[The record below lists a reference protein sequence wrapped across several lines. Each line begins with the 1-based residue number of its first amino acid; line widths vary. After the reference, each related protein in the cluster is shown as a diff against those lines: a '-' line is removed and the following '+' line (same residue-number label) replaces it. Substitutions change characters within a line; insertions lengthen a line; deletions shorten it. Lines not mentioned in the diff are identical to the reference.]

1 MPQFSLPTVNIR
13 PFEAPDYTQNLRS
26 LSLLYSALARGQ
38 RGGGA
43 GGGRGAGKVYHI
55 YRGLDEQG
63 NPIYEPVY
71 GGTEKLATRNFEAMT
86 NDRAKFA
93 LSNDPAVSKK
103 LANLPELSTEGQA
116 EVLESIRKEDIPRL
130 EKTLK
135 IPAAAL
141 IREGLAEHEAA
152 RRQQL
157 RAIEDNDW
165 SSLFSRVKEGIST
178 FGDNLD
184 MLGASAEE
192 KKLIA
197 KRGEERRQQA
207 IAANPYWQEQER
219 LRAEGRLGTLTNVV
233 TNPLDTMADTIG
245 DLGAGLAGAV
255 VGAKAGSALGSALG
269 LPGALGGAV
278 GGAVLGGLAGVPFGV
293 GSYTRRVVND
303 PNLSDQQQ
311 TQAIEAGSASAGLT
325 GFAANALPGGVFA
338 RSALAPI
345 SRGATALAQR
355 GIGGGA
361 MQRLANTGTDAAS
374 QGLLARSVRALPAS
388 MLEGAMMNAGQQFGE
403 NVVFNQTTGLDTPL
417 SEYVMDAALAGA
429 VTGVP
434 FAPFNAAPAK
444 ARRPVERTTDTTQP
458 PADAA
463 DSVASPVEP
472 IGPSG
477 SDAAV
482 VSNAAEAA
490 NASAAQTAGSSAFKP
505 YTGRNKRYIG
515 ISDDVASMLR
525 AMFTDKSAPADN
537 FATVHPNDK
546 ADVKASAKFRNDL
559 YIGDY
564 INGLLKFTGM
574 SVEQLRAEV
583 NSRVSMPGF
592 NNVFKSRRE
601 RQIVQEVAK
610 RLNDETYLNDLF
622 NDRLI
627 TPDHVAAEPPYAT
640 GQPAPAKVRQTEA
653 EPVAEPVAETVQQP
667 VAEPVQQQPVA
678 EPVQQPVA
686 EPVQQQPVAET
697 VQQKPVNEPVQQQPV
712 AELVQQQPVA
722 EPVQQPV
729 VEPARQTL
737 KDFLPNA
744 DIKAI
749 QDYVGRFGNS
759 LTEPERVQVWARI
772 DELNPANYA
781 ELSPWFE
788 QQLGPN
794 TLRDSAAK
802 LAAELSQEDT
812 TNGAKPTRPGKR
824 GSRSKQAAVVGN
836 DGQNATNRPVA
847 ESVAAA
853 VAREPG
859 AAPDAGTVA
868 PAALA
873 QAVDGGS
880 PVAKRG
886 NDGTPAQ
893 VAGTVAPDAGVVV
906 RKRARKAAPADG
918 ERSVGDAAAQPA
930 TTGESAG
937 SPRTARSAGKSDGG
951 DAANTGSNKRSRAA
965 VPGRDRVNPYGK
977 LDFSR
982 VDLNATSSAALFDD
996 LMLGKALRDSLDDA
1010 EKIVAISTASALHPH
1025 GNRYSTGLSALGW
1038 YARQRG
1044 GESPVINA
1052 DLDAVLGTIETPPV
1066 PDYFT
1071 QASKALTTQTSKEAR
1086 DALQPLI
1093 EQHPKEAAQAG
1104 ILEAMQRAEKA
1115 QAVAAK
1121 EAANLEALEADPV
1134 SLGDITD
1141 FIREIPEQVMR
1152 DAFNSPKLD
1161 INMGYGKVLRL
1172 LTKEANPRLKL
1183 TDKEVQALNYLRENT
1198 DLPSIDTQDFA
1209 DIQSN
1214 WKSMANDLGFNVN
1227 KTDSS
1232 LTTAEAVKK
1241 VTKRARKC

>member
-13 PFEAPDYTQNLRS
+13 PFEAPDYTKDLRS
-26 LSLLYSALARGQ
+26 LSMLYAAMARGQ

-43 GGGRGAGKVYHI
+43 GGGRGDGKVYYI

-219 LRAEGRLGTLTNVV
+219 LRAEGRLGTLTHVV

-255 VGAKAGSALGSALG
+255 VGAKTGSALGAALG

-278 GGAVLGGLAGVPFGV
+278 GGAVLGGLAGVPTGV

-311 TQAIEAGSASAGLT
+311 TQAIEAGSAGAGLT

-345 SRGATALAQR
+345 SRGAAALAQR

-361 MQRLANTGTDAAS
+361 MQRLANAGTDAAS

-403 NVVFNQTTGLDTPL
+403 NVVFNQNTGLAAPL
-417 SEYVMDAALAGA
+417 SENVLDAALAGA

-434 FAPFNAAPAK
+434 FAPFNAAPATS
-444 ARRPVERTTDTTQP
+444 RRPVERTTDTTQP
-458 PADAA
+458 PADAT
-463 DSVASPVEP
+463 DSTASPVEP

-477 SDAAV
+477 SDGTD
-482 VSNAAEAA
+482 VSNAAEAV
-490 NASAAQTAGSSAFKP
+490 SAAKTPGSSTFKP
-505 YTGRNKRYIG
+505 YEGRNKRYIG
-515 ISDDVASMLR
+515 ISDDAANMLR
-525 AMFTDKSAPADN
+525 ALFTDKRATDN
-537 FATVHPNDK
+537 FITTRPQDS
-546 ADVKASAKFRNDL
+546 ADVKANAKLLNDI
-559 YIGDY
+559 YIGEY
-564 INGLLKFTGM
+564 LSGMLKFTGM

-583 NSRVSMPGF
+583 NSRISMPGF
-592 NNVFKSRRE
+592 NNIFKSRRE

-610 RLNDETYLNDLF
+610 RLNDETYLSDLF

-627 TPDHVAAEPPYAT
+627 TPEHVAAEPPNAT

-653 EPVAEPVAETVQQP
+653 EPVQQPVAEPVTEPVQQQPVAESVQQP
-667 VAEPVQQQPVA
+667 VAEPVQQQ
-678 EPVQQPVA
+678 
-686 EPVQQQPVAET
+686 
-697 VQQKPVNEPVQQQPV
+697 
-712 AELVQQQPVA
+712 QQQPVA
-722 EPVQQPV
+722 EP
-729 VEPARQTL
+729 ARQAL

-836 DGQNATNRPVA
+836 DGQDATNRPVA

-853 VAREPG
+853 VTGEPG

-880 PVAKRG
+880 QVTRRG
-886 NDGTPAQ
+886 NDGAPAQ

-906 RKRARKAAPADG
+906 RKRTRKATPADG

-930 TTGESAG
+930 TTGESTG
-937 SPRTARSAGKSDGG
+937 SSRTARSAGKSDGR
-951 DAANTGSNKRSRAA
+951 DAANTGGNKRSRAETSS
-965 VPGRDRVNPYGK
+965 RNRVNPYGK

-996 LMLGKALRDSLDDA
+996 MMLGRALQDSLDDA
-1010 EKIVAISTASALHPH
+1010 EKVFAISTASAALHPH
-1025 GNRYSTGLSALGW
+1025 GNRHSTGLSALGW

-1093 EQHPKEAAQAG
+1093 EQYPKEAAQAG
-1104 ILEAMQRAEKA
+1104 ILDALQRAEKA

-1121 EAANLEALEADPV
+1121 EAANLEALESEPV

-1141 FIREIPEQVMR
+1141 FIRDISEQVMR

-1183 TDKEVQALNYLRENT
+1183 TDKEVQALNYLRKNA
-1198 DLPSIDTQDFA
+1198 DLPSIDTRDFA

-1214 WKSMANDLGFNVN
+1214 WKSMAHDLGFNVN

>member
-13 PFEAPDYTQNLRS
+13 PFEAPDYTKDLRS
-26 LSLLYSALARGQ
+26 LSMLYAAMARGQ

-93 LSNDPAVSKK
+93 LSNDPVVSKK

-165 SSLFSRVKEGIST
+165 GSLFSRVKEGIST

-219 LRAEGRLGTLTNVV
+219 LRAEGRLGTLTHVV

-255 VGAKAGSALGSALG
+255 VGAKTGSALGAALG

-278 GGAVLGGLAGVPFGV
+278 GGAVLGGLAGVPSGV

-303 PNLSDQQQ
+303 QNLSDQQQ

-345 SRGATALAQR
+345 SRGAAALAQR
-355 GIGGGA
+355 SIGGGT
-361 MQRLANTGTDAAS
+361 MQRLANAGTDAAS

-403 NVVFNQTTGLDTPL
+403 NVVFNQNTGLAAPL
-417 SEYVMDAALAGA
+417 SENVLDAALAGA

-434 FAPFNAAPAK
+434 FAPFNAAPATS
-444 ARRPVERTTDTTQP
+444 RRPAERTTDTTQP
-458 PADAA
+458 PADAT
-463 DSVASPVEP
+463 DSTASPVEP

-477 SDAAV
+477 SDGTG
-482 VSNAAEAA
+482 VSTAAEAV
-490 NASAAQTAGSSAFKP
+490 SAAKTTGSSTFKP
-505 YTGRNKRYIG
+505 YEGRNKRYIG
-515 ISDDVASMLR
+515 ISDDAANMLR
-525 AMFTDKSAPADN
+525 AMFTDKRATDN
-537 FATVHPNDK
+537 FITTRPQDN
-546 ADVKASAKFRNDL
+546 ADVKANAKLLNDI
-559 YIGDY
+559 YIGEY
-564 INGLLKFTGM
+564 LSGMLKFTGM

-583 NSRVSMPGF
+583 NSRISMPGF
-592 NNVFKSRRE
+592 NNIFKSRRE

-627 TPDHVAAEPPYAT
+627 TPEHVAAEPPSRVT
-640 GQPAPAKVRQTEA
+640 QSVPPKVRQTEA
-653 EPVAEPVAETVQQP
+653 EPVAETVQQPVAETVQQP

-678 EPVQQPVA
+678 EPVQQ
-686 EPVQQQPVAET
+686 QQPVAET
-697 VQQKPVNEPVQQQPV
+697 VQQPVG
-712 AELVQQQPVA
+712 
-722 EPVQQPV
+722 
-729 VEPARQTL
+729 
-737 KDFLPNA
+737 DFLPNA

-836 DGQNATNRPVA
+836 DGQDATNRPVA

-853 VAREPG
+853 VAGEPG
-859 AAPDAGTVA
+859 TAPDAGTAASAA
-868 PAALA
+868 PA
-873 QAVDGGS
+873 QAVAGGS
-880 PVAKRG
+880 QVTRRG
-886 NDGTPAQ
+886 NDGAPAQ

-906 RKRARKAAPADG
+906 RKRTRKAAPADG
-918 ERSVGDAAAQPA
+918 ERSAGDAAAQPA
-930 TTGESAG
+930 TTGESTG
-937 SPRTARSAGKSDGG
+937 SSRTARSAGKSDGR
-951 DAANTGSNKRSRAA
+951 DAANTGGNKRSRAETSS
-965 VPGRDRVNPYGK
+965 RNRVNPYGK

-996 LMLGKALRDSLDDA
+996 LMLGRALQDSLDDA
-1010 EKIVAISTASALHPH
+1010 EKIFAISTASAALHPH
-1025 GNRYSTGLSALGW
+1025 GNRHSTGLSALGW

-1071 QASKALTTQTSKEAR
+1071 QASKALNASTTKEAR

-1093 EQHPKEAAQAG
+1093 EQYPKEAAQAG
-1104 ILEAMQRAEKA
+1104 ILDAMQRAEKA

-1121 EAANLEALEADPV
+1121 EAANLEALESEPV

-1141 FIREIPEQVMR
+1141 FIRDIPEQVMR

-1183 TDKEVQALNYLRENT
+1183 TDKEVQALNYLRKNT

-1214 WKSMANDLGFNVN
+1214 WKSMAHDLGFNVN

>member
-219 LRAEGRLGTLTNVV
+219 LRAEGRLGTLTHVV

-255 VGAKAGSALGSALG
+255 VGAKTGSALGSALG

-345 SRGATALAQR
+345 SRGAAALAQR

-361 MQRLANTGTDAAS
+361 MQRLANAGTDAAS

-403 NVVFNQTTGLDTPL
+403 NVVFNQNTGLDTPL

-444 ARRPVERTTDTTQP
+444 ARRSVERTTDTTQP

-477 SDAAV
+477 SDGAV

-546 ADVKASAKFRNDL
+546 ADAKASAKFRNDL

-574 SVEQLRAEV
+574 SVEQLRTEV
-583 NSRVSMPGF
+583 NSRISMPGF
-592 NNVFKSRRE
+592 NNIFKSRRE

-610 RLNDETYLNDLF
+610 RLNDETYLSDLF

-627 TPDHVAAEPPYAT
+627 TPDHVAAEPPNAT

-678 EPVQQPVA
+678 EP
-686 EPVQQQPVAET
+686 
-697 VQQKPVNEPVQQQPV
+697 
-712 AELVQQQPVA
+712 
-722 EPVQQPV
+722 
-729 VEPARQTL
+729 ARQVL

-893 VAGTVAPDAGVVV
+893 VAGTVAPDAGVII

-937 SPRTARSAGKSDGG
+937 SPRTARSTGKSDGR
-951 DAANTGSNKRSRAA
+951 DAANTGSNKRSRVEA
-965 VPGRDRVNPYGK
+965 PGRDRVSPYGK
-977 LDFSR
+977 KDFSR
-982 VDLNATSSAALFDD
+982 EELNATSSAALFDD

-1025 GNRYSTGLSALGW
+1025 GNRHSTGLSALGW

-1198 DLPSIDTQDFA
+1198 DLPSIDTRDFA

-1214 WKSMANDLGFNVN
+1214 WKSMAYDLGFNVN

>member
-13 PFEAPDYTQNLRS
+13 PFEAPDYTKDLRS
-26 LSLLYSALARGQ
+26 LSMLYAAMARGQ

-93 LSNDPAVSKK
+93 LSNDPVVSKK
-103 LANLPELSTEGQA
+103 LANLSELSTEGQA

-165 SSLFSRVKEGIST
+165 GSLFSRVKEGIST

-219 LRAEGRLGTLTNVV
+219 LRAEGRLGTLTHVV

-255 VGAKAGSALGSALG
+255 VGAKTGSALGAALG

-278 GGAVLGGLAGVPFGV
+278 GGAVLGGLAGVPTGV

-311 TQAIEAGSASAGLT
+311 TQAIEAGSAGAGLT

-345 SRGATALAQR
+345 SRGAAALAQR

-361 MQRLANTGTDAAS
+361 MQRLANAGTDAAS

-403 NVVFNQTTGLDTPL
+403 NVVFNQNTGLAAPL
-417 SEYVMDAALAGA
+417 SENVLDAALAGA

-434 FAPFNAAPAK
+434 FAPFNAAPATS
-444 ARRPVERTTDTTQP
+444 RRPVERTTATTQP

-463 DSVASPVEP
+463 DSAASPVEP

-477 SDAAV
+477 SDGAV
-482 VSNAAEAA
+482 VSNAAEATDVTA
-490 NASAAQTAGSSAFKP
+490 VKTAGSSGFKP
-505 YTGRNKRYIG
+505 YTGRNKRYTG

-525 AMFTDKSAPADN
+525 AMFTDTRAAADN

-546 ADVKASAKFRNDL
+546 ADAKASAKFRNDL

-564 INGLLKFTGM
+564 INGLLKSTGM

-601 RQIVQEVAK
+601 RQIVQEVAR
-610 RLNDETYLNDLF
+610 RLNDETYLSDLF

-627 TPDHVAAEPPYAT
+627 TPEHVAAEPPNAT

-653 EPVAEPVAETVQQP
+653 EPVAEPVQ
-667 VAEPVQQQPVA
+667 QQQPVA
-678 EPVQQPVA
+678 EP
-686 EPVQQQPVAET
+686 
-697 VQQKPVNEPVQQQPV
+697 
-712 AELVQQQPVA
+712 
-722 EPVQQPV
+722 
-729 VEPARQTL
+729 ARQAL

-772 DELNPANYA
+772 DELNPDNYA

-788 QQLGPN
+788 QQLGAN

-824 GSRSKQAAVVGN
+824 GSRSKQATVVGN
-836 DGQNATNRPVA
+836 DGQDATNRPVA

-853 VAREPG
+853 VAGEPG
-859 AAPDAGTVA
+859 TAPDAGTA
-868 PAALA
+868 TAATPA
-873 QAVDGGS
+873 QAVAGGS
-880 PVAKRG
+880 QVTRRG
-886 NDGTPAQ
+886 NDGAPAP
-893 VAGTVAPDAGVVV
+893 VAGTVAPDAGVAV
-906 RKRARKAAPADG
+906 RTRSRSATPADG
-918 ERSVGDAAAQPA
+918 ERGAGDATAQPA
-930 TTGESAG
+930 TASESTGSR
-937 SPRTARSAGKSDGG
+937 RTARSAGKSDGG
-951 DAANTGSNKRSRAA
+951 DAANAGRNKRTGAEA
-965 VPGRDRVNPYGK
+965 PGRDRVSPYGK
-977 LDFSR
+977 KDFSR
-982 VDLNATSSAALFDD
+982 AELNAASSAALFDD
-996 LMLGKALRDSLDDA
+996 LMLGKALRDSLGDA
-1010 EKIVAISTASALHPH
+1010 EKLVAISTASALHPH
-1025 GNRYSTGLSALGW
+1025 GNRHSTGLSALGW

-1071 QASKALTTQTSKEAR
+1071 QASKALTSPTTKEAR
-1086 DALQPLI
+1086 NALQPLV
-1093 EQHPKEAAQAG
+1093 EQHPKEAAQTG
-1104 ILEAMQRAEKA
+1104 ILDAVQRAEKA
-1115 QAVAAK
+1115 QAVAAR
-1121 EAANLEALEADPV
+1121 EAANLEALESEPV

-1141 FIREIPEQVMR
+1141 FIRDIPEQVMR

-1183 TDKEVQALNYLRENT
+1183 TDKEVQALNHLRKNA

-1214 WKSMANDLGFNVN
+1214 WKSMAHDLGFAVN

>member
-13 PFEAPDYTQNLRS
+13 PFEAPDYTKDLRS
-26 LSLLYSALARGQ
+26 LSMLYAAMARGQ

-93 LSNDPAVSKK
+93 LSNDPVVSKK

-165 SSLFSRVKEGIST
+165 GSLFSRVKEGIST

-219 LRAEGRLGTLTNVV
+219 LRAEGRLGTLTHVV

-255 VGAKAGSALGSALG
+255 VGAKTGSALGAALG

-278 GGAVLGGLAGVPFGV
+278 GGAVLGGLAGVPSGV

-303 PNLSDQQQ
+303 QNLSDQQQ

-338 RSALAPI
+338 RGVLAPVA
-345 SRGATALAQR
+345 RGATALAQR
-355 GIGGGA
+355 GIGGGV
-361 MQRLANTGTDAAS
+361 MQRLANAGAADAAS

-403 NVVFNQTTGLDTPL
+403 NVVFNQNTDLDAPL
-417 SEYVMDAALAGA
+417 SENVLDAALAGA

-434 FAPFNAAPAK
+434 FAPFNAAPATS
-444 ARRPVERTTDTTQP
+444 RRPVERTTTTTQP
-458 PADAA
+458 PAEAA
-463 DSVASPVEP
+463 DSAASPVEP

-477 SDAAV
+477 SDGTG

-490 NASAAQTAGSSAFKP
+490 DASAVKTADASTFKP
-505 YTGRNKRYIG
+505 YEGRNKRYTG

-525 AMFTDKSAPADN
+525 AMFTDKRAAADN

-546 ADVKASAKFRNDL
+546 ADTKANAKFRNDL

-564 INGLLKFTGM
+564 INGLLKSTGM

-592 NNVFKSRRE
+592 NNIFKSRRE

-610 RLNDETYLNDLF
+610 RLNDETYLSDLF

-627 TPDHVAAEPPYAT
+627 TPEHVAAEPPNAT
-640 GQPAPAKVRQTEA
+640 GQPIPTKVRQTEA
-653 EPVAEPVAETVQQP
+653 EPVAEPVTEP
-667 VAEPVQQQPVA
+667 VAESVA
-678 EPVQQPVA
+678 EPVQQPVT
-686 EPVQQQPVAET
+686 ESV
-697 VQQKPVNEPVQQQPV
+697 
-712 AELVQQQPVA
+712 QQPVA
-722 EPVQQPV
+722 EP
-729 VEPARQTL
+729 ARQAL

-744 DIKAI
+744 DINAI
-749 QDYVGRFGNS
+749 QDYVGRFGNN

-794 TLRDSAAK
+794 TLRDSAAS

-836 DGQNATNRPVA
+836 DGQDATNRPVA
-847 ESVAAA
+847 ESAAPVVAG
-853 VAREPG
+853 EPG
-859 AAPDAGTVA
+859 TAPDAGTSTT
-868 PAALA
+868 AALA

-880 PVAKRG
+880 AVTKRG
-886 NDGTPAQ
+886 DAGAPAQ
-893 VAGTVAPDAGVVV
+893 TAGTTAPDAGVIV

-918 ERSVGDAAAQPA
+918 ERSAGDAAAQPA
-930 TTGESAG
+930 TASESTG

-951 DAANTGSNKRSRAA
+951 DAANTGSNKRSRTETPA
-965 VPGRDRVNPYGK
+965 RDRVNPYGK

-996 LMLGKALRDSLDDA
+996 LMLGRALQDSLDDA
-1010 EKIVAISTASALHPH
+1010 EKIFAISTASAALHPH
-1025 GNRYSTGLSALGW
+1025 GNRHSTGLSALGW

-1044 GESPVINA
+1044 GEFPVINA

-1071 QASKALTTQTSKEAR
+1071 QASKALTAPTTKEAR
-1086 DALQPLI
+1086 NALQPLI
-1093 EQHPKEAAQAG
+1093 EQYPKEAAQAG
-1104 ILEAMQRAEKA
+1104 ILDAMQRAEKA

-1121 EAANLEALEADPV
+1121 EAANLEALESEPV

-1183 TDKEVQALNYLRENT
+1183 TDKEVQALNYLRKNA
-1198 DLPSIDTQDFA
+1198 DLPSIDTRDFA

-1214 WKSMANDLGFNVN
+1214 WKSMAHDLGFNVN

>member
-1 MPQFSLPTVNIR
+1 MSQFSLPTVNIR
-13 PFEAPDYTQNLRS
+13 PFEAPDYTKDLRS
-26 LSLLYSALARGQ
+26 LSMLYAAMARGQ

-219 LRAEGRLGTLTNVV
+219 LRAEGRLGTLTHVV

-255 VGAKAGSALGSALG
+255 VGAKTGSALGAALG

-293 GSYTRRVVND
+293 GNYTRRVVND
-303 PNLSDQQQ
+303 QNLSDQQQ

-345 SRGATALAQR
+345 SRGAAALAQR

-361 MQRLANTGTDAAS
+361 MQRLANAGTDAAS

-403 NVVFNQTTGLDTPL
+403 NVVFNQNTGLDTPL
-417 SEYVMDAALAGA
+417 SEYVLDAALTGA

-434 FAPFNAAPAK
+434 FAPFNAAPAT
-444 ARRPVERTTDTTQP
+444 ARRSVERTTDTTQP

-477 SDAAV
+477 SDGSV

-546 ADVKASAKFRNDL
+546 ADAKASAKFRNDL

-574 SVEQLRAEV
+574 SVEQLRTEV
-583 NSRVSMPGF
+583 NSRISLPGF
-592 NNVFKSRRE
+592 NNIFKSRRE

-610 RLNDETYLNDLF
+610 RLNDETYLSDLF

-627 TPDHVAAEPPYAT
+627 TPDHVAAEPPNAT

-667 VAEPVQQQPVA
+667 VAEPVQQPVA

-686 EPVQQQPVAET
+686 EPVQQQ
-697 VQQKPVNEPVQQQPV
+697 
-712 AELVQQQPVA
+712 QPVA

-729 VEPARQTL
+729 AETVQQQPAAEPVQQPVAEPAHQTL

-836 DGQNATNRPVA
+836 DGQDATNRPVA

-965 VPGRDRVNPYGK
+965 APARDRVNPYGK

-996 LMLGKALRDSLDDA
+996 LMLGKALLDSLGDA
-1010 EKIVAISTASALHPH
+1010 EKLYAISNAAPIHRH
-1025 GNRYSTGLSALGW
+1025 GDRHSTGTSTLGW

-1044 GESPVINA
+1044 GESPYIND

-1071 QASKALTTQTSKEAR
+1071 QASKALNASTTKEAR

-1093 EQHPKEAAQAG
+1093 EQYPKEAAQAG
-1104 ILEAMQRAEKA
+1104 ILDAMQRAEKA

-1183 TDKEVQALNYLRENT
+1183 TDKEVQALNYLRKNA
-1198 DLPSIDTQDFA
+1198 DLPSIDTRDFA

-1214 WKSMANDLGFNVN
+1214 WKSMAHDLGFNVN

>member
-219 LRAEGRLGTLTNVV
+219 LRAEGRLGTLTHVV

-255 VGAKAGSALGSALG
+255 VGAKTGSALGSALG

-293 GSYTRRVVND
+293 GNYTRRVVND
-303 PNLSDQQQ
+303 QNLSDQQQ

-345 SRGATALAQR
+345 SRGAAALAQR

-361 MQRLANTGTDAAS
+361 MQRLANAGTDAAS

-403 NVVFNQTTGLDTPL
+403 NMVFNQTTGLDTPL

-444 ARRPVERTTDTTQP
+444 ARRSVERTTDTTQP

-546 ADVKASAKFRNDL
+546 ADAKASAKFRNDL

-574 SVEQLRAEV
+574 SVEQLRTEV
-583 NSRVSMPGF
+583 NSRISMPGF
-592 NNVFKSRRE
+592 NNIFKSRRE

-610 RLNDETYLNDLF
+610 RLNDETYLSDLF

-627 TPDHVAAEPPYAT
+627 TPDHVAAEPPNAT

-678 EPVQQPVA
+678 EP
-686 EPVQQQPVAET
+686 
-697 VQQKPVNEPVQQQPV
+697 
-712 AELVQQQPVA
+712 
-722 EPVQQPV
+722 
-729 VEPARQTL
+729 ARQVL

-893 VAGTVAPDAGVVV
+893 VAGTVAPDAGVIV

-951 DAANTGSNKRSRAA
+951 DAANTGSNKRSRVEA
-965 VPGRDRVNPYGK
+965 PGRDRVSPYGK
-977 LDFSR
+977 KDFSR
-982 VDLNATSSAALFDD
+982 EELNATSSAALFDD

-1025 GNRYSTGLSALGW
+1025 GNRHSTGLSALGW

-1121 EAANLEALEADPV
+1121 ETANLEALEADPV

-1198 DLPSIDTQDFA
+1198 DLPSIDTRDFA

-1214 WKSMANDLGFNVN
+1214 WKSMAYDLGFNVN

>member
-1 MPQFSLPTVNIR
+1 M
-13 PFEAPDYTQNLRS
+13 
-26 LSLLYSALARGQ
+26 LYAAMARGQ

-93 LSNDPAVSKK
+93 LSNDPVVSKK

-130 EKTLK
+130 EKTFK

-165 SSLFSRVKEGIST
+165 GSLFSRVKEGIST

-219 LRAEGRLGTLTNVV
+219 LRAEGRLGTLTHVV

-255 VGAKAGSALGSALG
+255 VGAKTGSALGAALG

-278 GGAVLGGLAGVPFGV
+278 GGAVLGGLAGVPTGV

-311 TQAIEAGSASAGLT
+311 TQAIEAGSAGAGLT

-345 SRGATALAQR
+345 SRGAAALAQR

-361 MQRLANTGTDAAS
+361 MQRLANAGTDAAS

-403 NVVFNQTTGLDTPL
+403 NVVFNQNTGLAAPL
-417 SEYVMDAALAGA
+417 SENVLDAALAGA

-434 FAPFNAAPAK
+434 FAPFNAAPATS
-444 ARRPVERTTDTTQP
+444 RRPVERTTDTTQP

-477 SDAAV
+477 SDGSV

-546 ADVKASAKFRNDL
+546 ADAKANAKFRNDL

-564 INGLLKFTGM
+564 INGLVKFTGM
-574 SVEQLRAEV
+574 SVEQLRTEV
-583 NSRVSMPGF
+583 NSRISLPGF
-592 NNVFKSRRE
+592 NNIFKSRRE

-610 RLNDETYLNDLF
+610 RLNDETYLSDLF

-627 TPDHVAAEPPYAT
+627 TPDHVAAEPPNAT

-653 EPVAEPVAETVQQP
+653 EPVAEPVAETVAES
-667 VAEPVQQQPVA
+667 VAEPMQQQPVA

-686 EPVQQQPVAET
+686 EPVQQP
-697 VQQKPVNEPVQQQPV
+697 QQQP
-712 AELVQQQPVA
+712 PVA

-729 VEPARQTL
+729 AEPARQTL

-836 DGQNATNRPVA
+836 DGQDATNRPVA
-847 ESVAAA
+847 ESATPVVAG
-853 VAREPG
+853 EPG
-859 AAPDAGTVA
+859 TAPDAGTA
-868 PAALA
+868 TAAALA

-880 PVAKRG
+880 AVAKRG
-886 NDGTPAQ
+886 DAGAPAQ
-893 VAGTVAPDAGVVV
+893 TAGTTAPDAGVIV
-906 RKRARKAAPADG
+906 RKRARKATPADG
-918 ERSVGDAAAQPA
+918 ERSAGDAAAQPA
-930 TTGESAG
+930 TTGKSTG
-937 SPRTARSAGKSDGG
+937 SRRTARSAGKSDGG
-951 DAANTGSNKRSRAA
+951 DAANTGSNKRSRTEAP
-965 VPGRDRVNPYGK
+965 VRGRVNPYGK

-996 LMLGKALRDSLDDA
+996 LMLGKALLDSLDDA
-1010 EKIVAISTASALHPH
+1010 EKFFAISKAAPIHRH
-1025 GNRYSTGLSALGW
+1025 GDRHSTGTSTLGW

-1044 GESPVINA
+1044 GESPYIND

-1071 QASKALTTQTSKEAR
+1071 QASKALTSPTTKEAR

-1093 EQHPKEAAQAG
+1093 EQYPKEAAQAG
-1104 ILEAMQRAEKA
+1104 ILDAMQRAEKA

-1183 TDKEVQALNYLRENT
+1183 TDKEVQALNYLRKNT

-1214 WKSMANDLGFNVN
+1214 WKSMAHDLGFSVN

>member
-38 RGGGA
+38 RGGGGA

-197 KRGEERRQQA
+197 KRSEERRQQA

-219 LRAEGRLGTLTNVV
+219 LRAEGRLGTLTHVV

-255 VGAKAGSALGSALG
+255 VGAKTGSALGSALG

-325 GFAANALPGGVFA
+325 GFAANALPGGAFA

-345 SRGATALAQR
+345 SRGAAALAQR

-361 MQRLANTGTDAAS
+361 MQRLANAGTDAAS

-403 NVVFNQTTGLDTPL
+403 NVVFNQNTGLDTPL

-477 SDAAV
+477 SDGAV

-546 ADVKASAKFRNDL
+546 ADAKASAKFRNDL

-583 NSRVSMPGF
+583 NSRISMPGF
-592 NNVFKSRRE
+592 NNIFKSRRE

-610 RLNDETYLNDLF
+610 RLNDETYLSDLF

-627 TPDHVAAEPPYAT
+627 TPDHVAAEPPNAT
-640 GQPAPAKVRQTEA
+640 GQPTPAKVRQTEA

-678 EPVQQPVA
+678 EPVQQPV
-686 EPVQQQPVAET
+686 
-697 VQQKPVNEPVQQQPV
+697 
-712 AELVQQQPVA
+712 
-722 EPVQQPV
+722 
-729 VEPARQTL
+729 VEPARQAL

-847 ESVAAA
+847 ESAAPA

-893 VAGTVAPDAGVVV
+893 VAGTIAPDAGVVV

-965 VPGRDRVNPYGK
+965 APGRDRVSPYGK

-982 VDLNATSSAALFDD
+982 AELNATSSAALFDD

-1093 EQHPKEAAQAG
+1093 EQYPKEAAQAG
-1104 ILEAMQRAEKA
+1104 ILDAMQRAEKA

-1198 DLPSIDTQDFA
+1198 DLPSIDTRDFA

>member
-219 LRAEGRLGTLTNVV
+219 LRAEGRLGTLTHVV

-255 VGAKAGSALGSALG
+255 VGAKTGSALGSALG

-345 SRGATALAQR
+345 SRGAAALAQR

-361 MQRLANTGTDAAS
+361 MQRLANAGTDAAS

-403 NVVFNQTTGLDTPL
+403 NMVFNQTTGLDTPL
-417 SEYVMDAALAGA
+417 SENVLDAALAGA

-444 ARRPVERTTDTTQP
+444 ARRSVERTTDTTQP

-477 SDAAV
+477 SDGAV

-546 ADVKASAKFRNDL
+546 ADAKASAKFRNDL

-574 SVEQLRAEV
+574 SVEQLRTEV
-583 NSRVSMPGF
+583 NSRISMPGF
-592 NNVFKSRRE
+592 NNIFKSRRE

-610 RLNDETYLNDLF
+610 RLNDETYLSDLF

-627 TPDHVAAEPPYAT
+627 TPDHVAAEPPNAT

-678 EPVQQPVA
+678 EP
-686 EPVQQQPVAET
+686 
-697 VQQKPVNEPVQQQPV
+697 
-712 AELVQQQPVA
+712 
-722 EPVQQPV
+722 
-729 VEPARQTL
+729 ARQVL

-893 VAGTVAPDAGVVV
+893 VAGTVAPDAGVII

-937 SPRTARSAGKSDGG
+937 SPRTARSTGKSDGR
-951 DAANTGSNKRSRAA
+951 DAANTGSNKRSRVEA
-965 VPGRDRVNPYGK
+965 PGRDRVSPYGK
-977 LDFSR
+977 KDFSR
-982 VDLNATSSAALFDD
+982 EELNATSSAALFDD

-1025 GNRYSTGLSALGW
+1025 GNRHSTGLSALGW

-1198 DLPSIDTQDFA
+1198 DLPSIDTRDFA

-1214 WKSMANDLGFNVN
+1214 WKSMAYDLGFNVN

>member
-197 KRGEERRQQA
+197 KRSEERRQQA

-219 LRAEGRLGTLTNVV
+219 LRAEGRLGTFTHVV

-255 VGAKAGSALGSALG
+255 VGAKTGSALGSALG

-345 SRGATALAQR
+345 SRGAAALAQR

-361 MQRLANTGTDAAS
+361 MQRLANAGTDAAS

-444 ARRPVERTTDTTQP
+444 ARRSVERTTDTTQP

-525 AMFTDKSAPADN
+525 AMFTDKSAPAEN

-546 ADVKASAKFRNDL
+546 ADAKASAKFRNDL

-583 NSRVSMPGF
+583 NSRISMPGF
-592 NNVFKSRRE
+592 NNIFKSRRE

-610 RLNDETYLNDLF
+610 RLNDETYLSDLF

-627 TPDHVAAEPPYAT
+627 TPDHVAAEPPNAT

-667 VAEPVQQQPVA
+667 VAETV
-678 EPVQQPVA
+678 
-686 EPVQQQPVAET
+686 QQPVAET
-697 VQQKPVNEPVQQQPV
+697 VQQ
-712 AELVQQQPVA
+712 PVA
-722 EPVQQPV
+722 EP
-729 VEPARQTL
+729 ARQAL

-893 VAGTVAPDAGVVV
+893 VAGTVAPDAGVIV

-951 DAANTGSNKRSRAA
+951 DAANTGSNKRSRVEA
-965 VPGRDRVNPYGK
+965 PGRDRVSPYGK
-977 LDFSR
+977 KDFSR
-982 VDLNATSSAALFDD
+982 EELNATSSAALFDD

-1025 GNRYSTGLSALGW
+1025 GNRHSTGLSALGW

-1198 DLPSIDTQDFA
+1198 DLPSIDTRDFA

-1214 WKSMANDLGFNVN
+1214 WKSMAYDLGFNVN

>member
-1 MPQFSLPTVNIR
+1 MPQFPLPTVNIR

-165 SSLFSRVKEGIST
+165 GSLFSRVKEGIST

-219 LRAEGRLGTLTNVV
+219 LRAEGRLGTLTHVV

-255 VGAKAGSALGSALG
+255 VGAKTGSALGAALG

-278 GGAVLGGLAGVPFGV
+278 GGAVLGGLEGVPTGV

-303 PNLSDQQQ
+303 PNLSGPQQP
-311 TQAIEAGSASAGLT
+311 QAIEAGSASAGLT

-345 SRGATALAQR
+345 SRGAAALAQR

-361 MQRLANTGTDAAS
+361 MQRLANAGTDAAS

-417 SEYVMDAALAGA
+417 SENVLDAALAGA

-434 FAPFNAAPAK
+434 FAPFNAAPAT
-444 ARRPVERTTDTTQP
+444 ARRSVERTTDTTQP

-477 SDAAV
+477 SAGTG
-482 VSNAAEAA
+482 VSNAAEAV
-490 NASAAQTAGSSAFKP
+490 SAAKPTGASTFKP
-505 YTGRNKRYIG
+505 YEGRNKRYIG

-546 ADVKASAKFRNDL
+546 ADAKASAKFRNDL

-574 SVEQLRAEV
+574 SVEQLRTEV
-583 NSRVSMPGF
+583 NSRISMPGF
-592 NNVFKSRRE
+592 NNIFKSRRE

-610 RLNDETYLNDLF
+610 RLNDETYLSDLF

-627 TPDHVAAEPPYAT
+627 TPDHVAAEPPNAT

-667 VAEPVQQQPVA
+667 VAEH
-678 EPVQQPVA
+678 
-686 EPVQQQPVAET
+686 
-697 VQQKPVNEPVQQQPV
+697 
-712 AELVQQQPVA
+712 
-722 EPVQQPV
+722 
-729 VEPARQTL
+729 ARQAL

-788 QQLGPN
+788 QQLGPT

-812 TNGAKPTRPGKR
+812 TNGAKPTRPGNR

-836 DGQNATNRPVA
+836 DGQDATHRPVA

-873 QAVDGGS
+873 PAVDGGS

-886 NDGTPAQ
+886 NDGPPAQ

-965 VPGRDRVNPYGK
+965 APARDRVNPYGK

-996 LMLGKALRDSLDDA
+996 LMLGKALLDSLGDA
-1010 EKIVAISTASALHPH
+1010 EKLFAISNAAPIHRNGDRH
-1025 GNRYSTGLSALGW
+1025 STGLSALGW

-1071 QASKALTTQTSKEAR
+1071 QASKALNASTTKEAR
-1086 DALQPLI
+1086 DALQPLV
-1093 EQHPKEAAQAG
+1093 EQYPKEAAQAG
-1104 ILEAMQRAEKA
+1104 ILDAMQRAEKA

-1152 DAFNSPKLD
+1152 AAFNSPKLD
-1161 INMGYGKVLRL
+1161 IHMGSGKVLRL
-1172 LTKEANPRLKL
+1172 LTTEANPRLML
-1183 TDKEVQALNYLRENT
+1183 TDKEVQALNYLRKNA
-1198 DLPSIDTQDFA
+1198 DLPSIDTRDFA

-1214 WKSMANDLGFNVN
+1214 WKSMAHDLGFNVN

>member
-116 EVLESIRKEDIPRL
+116 EVLESIRTEDIPRL

-165 SSLFSRVKEGIST
+165 GSLFSRVKEGIST

-219 LRAEGRLGTLTNVV
+219 LRAEGRLGTLTHVV

-245 DLGAGLAGAV
+245 DLGAGIAGAV
-255 VGAKAGSALGSALG
+255 VGAKTGSALGAALG

-278 GGAVLGGLAGVPFGV
+278 GGAVLGGLAGVPTGV

-311 TQAIEAGSASAGLT
+311 TQAIEAGSAGAGLT

-345 SRGATALAQR
+345 SRGAAALAQR

-361 MQRLANTGTDAAS
+361 MQRLANAGTDAAS

-403 NVVFNQTTGLDTPL
+403 NVVFNQNTGLAAPL
-417 SEYVMDAALAGA
+417 SENVLDAALAGA

-434 FAPFNAAPAK
+434 FAPFNAAPATS
-444 ARRPVERTTDTTQP
+444 RRPVERTTDTTQP

-477 SDAAV
+477 SDGSV

-546 ADVKASAKFRNDL
+546 ADAKASAKFRNDL

-574 SVEQLRAEV
+574 SVEQLRTEV
-583 NSRVSMPGF
+583 NSRISMPGF
-592 NNVFKSRRE
+592 NNIFKSRRE

-610 RLNDETYLNDLF
+610 RLNDETYLSDLF

-627 TPDHVAAEPPYAT
+627 TPDHVAAEPPNAT

-667 VAEPVQQQPVA
+667 VAESVQQQPVA

-686 EPVQQQPVAET
+686 
-697 VQQKPVNEPVQQQPV
+697 
-712 AELVQQQPVA
+712 
-722 EPVQQPV
+722 
-729 VEPARQTL
+729 EPARQTL

-836 DGQNATNRPVA
+836 DGQDATNRPVA

-965 VPGRDRVNPYGK
+965 APARDRVNPYGK

-996 LMLGKALRDSLDDA
+996 LMLGKALLDSLGDA
-1010 EKIVAISTASALHPH
+1010 EKFYAISNAAPIHRH
-1025 GNRYSTGLSALGW
+1025 GDRHSTGTSTLGW

-1044 GESPVINA
+1044 GESPYIND

-1093 EQHPKEAAQAG
+1093 EQYPKEAAQAG
-1104 ILEAMQRAEKA
+1104 ILDAMQRAEKA

-1198 DLPSIDTQDFA
+1198 DLPSIDTRDFA

>member
-1 MPQFSLPTVNIR
+1 
-13 PFEAPDYTQNLRS
+13 
-26 LSLLYSALARGQ
+26 
-38 RGGGA
+38 
-43 GGGRGAGKVYHI
+43 
-55 YRGLDEQG
+55 
-63 NPIYEPVY
+63 
-71 GGTEKLATRNFEAMT
+71 
-86 NDRAKFA
+86 
-93 LSNDPAVSKK
+93 
-103 LANLPELSTEGQA
+103 
-116 EVLESIRKEDIPRL
+116 
-130 EKTLK
+130 
-135 IPAAAL
+135 
-141 IREGLAEHEAA
+141 
-152 RRQQL
+152 
-157 RAIEDNDW
+157 
-165 SSLFSRVKEGIST
+165 
-178 FGDNLD
+178 
-184 MLGASAEE
+184 
-192 KKLIA
+192 
-197 KRGEERRQQA
+197 
-207 IAANPYWQEQER
+207 
-219 LRAEGRLGTLTNVV
+219 
-233 TNPLDTMADTIG
+233 
-245 DLGAGLAGAV
+245 
-255 VGAKAGSALGSALG
+255 
-269 LPGALGGAV
+269 
-278 GGAVLGGLAGVPFGV
+278 
-293 GSYTRRVVND
+293 
-303 PNLSDQQQ
+303 
-311 TQAIEAGSASAGLT
+311 
-325 GFAANALPGGVFA
+325 
-338 RSALAPI
+338 
-345 SRGATALAQR
+345 
-355 GIGGGA
+355 
-361 MQRLANTGTDAAS
+361 
-374 QGLLARSVRALPAS
+374 
-388 MLEGAMMNAGQQFGE
+388 
-403 NVVFNQTTGLDTPL
+403 
-417 SEYVMDAALAGA
+417 
-429 VTGVP
+429 
-434 FAPFNAAPAK
+434 
-444 ARRPVERTTDTTQP
+444 
-458 PADAA
+458 
-463 DSVASPVEP
+463 
-472 IGPSG
+472 
-477 SDAAV
+477 
-482 VSNAAEAA
+482 
-490 NASAAQTAGSSAFKP
+490 
-505 YTGRNKRYIG
+505 
-515 ISDDVASMLR
+515 
-525 AMFTDKSAPADN
+525 MFTDKRAAADN
-537 FATVHPNDK
+537 FITTRPQDN
-546 ADVKASAKFRNDL
+546 ADVKANAKLLNDI
-559 YIGDY
+559 YIGEY
-564 INGLLKFTGM
+564 LSGMLKFTGM

-583 NSRVSMPGF
+583 NSRISMPGF
-592 NNVFKSRRE
+592 NNIFKSRRE

-610 RLNDETYLNDLF
+610 RLNDETYLSDLF

-627 TPDHVAAEPPYAT
+627 TPEHVAAEPPNAT

-653 EPVAEPVAETVQQP
+653 EPVQQQPVTEP

-678 EPVQQPVA
+678 ESVQQPVAESVQQPVA
-686 EPVQQQPVAET
+686 EPVQQQ
-697 VQQKPVNEPVQQQPV
+697 
-712 AELVQQQPVA
+712 QQPVA
-722 EPVQQPV
+722 EP
-729 VEPARQTL
+729 ARQAL

-772 DELNPANYA
+772 DELNPDNYA

-937 SPRTARSAGKSDGG
+937 SPRTARSTGKSDGG

-965 VPGRDRVNPYGK
+965 APARDRVNPYGK

-996 LMLGKALRDSLDDA
+996 LMLGKALLDSLGDA
-1010 EKIVAISTASALHPH
+1010 EKFYAISNAAPIHRH
-1025 GNRYSTGLSALGW
+1025 GDRHSTGTSTLGW

-1044 GESPVINA
+1044 GESPYIND

-1104 ILEAMQRAEKA
+1104 ILDALQRAEKA

-1121 EAANLEALEADPV
+1121 EAANLEALESEPV

-1198 DLPSIDTQDFA
+1198 DLPSIDTRDFA

>member
-1 MPQFSLPTVNIR
+1 MPQFSLPTINIR

-93 LSNDPAVSKK
+93 LSNDPAISKK

-165 SSLFSRVKEGIST
+165 GSLFSRVKEGIST

-219 LRAEGRLGTLTNVV
+219 LRAEGRLGTLTHVV

-255 VGAKAGSALGSALG
+255 VGAKTGSALGAALG

-278 GGAVLGGLAGVPFGV
+278 GGAVLGGLAGVPTGV

-345 SRGATALAQR
+345 SRGAAALAQR

-361 MQRLANTGTDAAS
+361 MQRLANAGTDAAS

-403 NVVFNQTTGLDTPL
+403 NVVFNQNTGLAAPL
-417 SEYVMDAALAGA
+417 SENVLDAALAGA

-434 FAPFNAAPAK
+434 FAPFNAAPAT
-444 ARRPVERTTDTTQP
+444 ARRSVERTTDTTQP

-477 SDAAV
+477 SDGSV

-546 ADVKASAKFRNDL
+546 ADAKASAKFRNDL

-574 SVEQLRAEV
+574 SVEQLRTEV
-583 NSRVSMPGF
+583 NSRISLPGF
-592 NNVFKSRRE
+592 NNIFKSRRE

-610 RLNDETYLNDLF
+610 RLNDETYLSDLF

-627 TPDHVAAEPPYAT
+627 TPDHVAAEPPNAT

-667 VAEPVQQQPVA
+667 VAEP
-678 EPVQQPVA
+678 
-686 EPVQQQPVAET
+686 
-697 VQQKPVNEPVQQQPV
+697 
-712 AELVQQQPVA
+712 
-722 EPVQQPV
+722 
-729 VEPARQTL
+729 ARQAL

-893 VAGTVAPDAGVVV
+893 VAGTVALDAGVVV

-965 VPGRDRVNPYGK
+965 APGRDRVNPYGK

-996 LMLGKALRDSLDDA
+996 LMLGKALLDSLGDA
-1010 EKIVAISTASALHPH
+1010 EKFYAISKAAPIHRH
-1025 GNRYSTGLSALGW
+1025 GDRHSTGTSTLGW

-1044 GESPVINA
+1044 GESPYIND

-1071 QASKALTTQTSKEAR
+1071 QASKALNASTTKEAR

-1093 EQHPKEAAQAG
+1093 EQYPKEAAQAG
-1104 ILEAMQRAEKA
+1104 ILDAMQRAEKA

-1198 DLPSIDTQDFA
+1198 DLPSIDTRDFA

-1214 WKSMANDLGFNVN
+1214 WKTMANDLGFNVN

>member
-1 MPQFSLPTVNIR
+1 MSQFSLPTVNIR
-13 PFEAPDYTQNLRS
+13 PFEAPDYTKDLRS
-26 LSLLYSALARGQ
+26 LSMLYAAMARGQ

-43 GGGRGAGKVYHI
+43 GGGRGAGKVYYI

-219 LRAEGRLGTLTNVV
+219 LRAEGRLGTLTHVV

-255 VGAKAGSALGSALG
+255 VGAKTGSALGAALG

-293 GSYTRRVVND
+293 GNYTRRVVND
-303 PNLSDQQQ
+303 QNLSDQQQ

-345 SRGATALAQR
+345 SRGAAALAQR

-361 MQRLANTGTDAAS
+361 MQRLANAGTDAAS

-403 NVVFNQTTGLDTPL
+403 NVVFNQNTGLDTPL
-417 SEYVMDAALAGA
+417 SEYVLDAALAGA

-434 FAPFNAAPAK
+434 FAPFNAAPAT
-444 ARRPVERTTDTTQP
+444 ARRSVERTTDTTQP

-477 SDAAV
+477 SDGSV

-546 ADVKASAKFRNDL
+546 ADAKASAKFRNDL

-574 SVEQLRAEV
+574 SVEQLRTEV
-583 NSRVSMPGF
+583 NSRISLPGF
-592 NNVFKSRRE
+592 NNIFKSRRE
-601 RQIVQEVAK
+601 RQIVQEVVK
-610 RLNDETYLNDLF
+610 RLNDETYLSDLF

-627 TPDHVAAEPPYAT
+627 TPDHVAAEPPNAT

-667 VAEPVQQQPVA
+667 VAEPVQQPVAEPVQQQPVAEPVQPPVA

-686 EPVQQQPVAET
+686 EP
-697 VQQKPVNEPVQQQPV
+697 
-712 AELVQQQPVA
+712 
-722 EPVQQPV
+722 
-729 VEPARQTL
+729 ARQAL

-836 DGQNATNRPVA
+836 DGQDATNRPVA

-965 VPGRDRVNPYGK
+965 APARDRVNPYGK

-996 LMLGKALRDSLDDA
+996 LMLGKALLDSLGDA
-1010 EKIVAISTASALHPH
+1010 EKLYAISNAAPIHRH
-1025 GNRYSTGLSALGW
+1025 GDRHSTGTSTLGW

-1044 GESPVINA
+1044 GESPYIND

-1086 DALQPLI
+1086 DALQLLI
-1093 EQHPKEAAQAG
+1093 EQYPKEAAQAG
-1104 ILEAMQRAEKA
+1104 ILDAMQRAEKA

-1198 DLPSIDTQDFA
+1198 DLPSIDTRDFA

>member
-13 PFEAPDYTQNLRS
+13 PFEAPDYTKNLRS
-26 LSLLYSALARGQ
+26 LSLLYAAMARGQ

-93 LSNDPAVSKK
+93 LSIDPAVSKK

-219 LRAEGRLGTLTNVV
+219 LRAEGRLGTLTHVV

-255 VGAKAGSALGSALG
+255 VGAKTGSALGSALG

-293 GSYTRRVVND
+293 GNYTRRVVND
-303 PNLSDQQQ
+303 QNLSDQQQ

-345 SRGATALAQR
+345 SRGAAALAQR

-361 MQRLANTGTDAAS
+361 MQRLANAGTDAAS

-417 SEYVMDAALAGA
+417 SENVLDAALAGA

-444 ARRPVERTTDTTQP
+444 ARRSVERTTDTTQP

-477 SDAAV
+477 SDGAV

-546 ADVKASAKFRNDL
+546 ADAKASAKFRNDL

-574 SVEQLRAEV
+574 SVEQLRTEV
-583 NSRVSMPGF
+583 NSRISMPGF
-592 NNVFKSRRE
+592 NNIFKSRRE

-610 RLNDETYLNDLF
+610 RLNDETYLSDLF

-627 TPDHVAAEPPYAT
+627 TPDHVAAEPPNAT

-678 EPVQQPVA
+678 EP
-686 EPVQQQPVAET
+686 
-697 VQQKPVNEPVQQQPV
+697 
-712 AELVQQQPVA
+712 
-722 EPVQQPV
+722 
-729 VEPARQTL
+729 ARQVL

-893 VAGTVAPDAGVVV
+893 VAGTVAPDAGVII

-937 SPRTARSAGKSDGG
+937 SPRTARSTGKSDGR
-951 DAANTGSNKRSRAA
+951 DAANTGSNKRSRVEA
-965 VPGRDRVNPYGK
+965 PGRDRVSPYGK
-977 LDFSR
+977 KDFSR
-982 VDLNATSSAALFDD
+982 EELNATSSAALFDD

-1025 GNRYSTGLSALGW
+1025 GNRHSTGLSALGW

-1104 ILEAMQRAEKA
+1104 ILDAMQRAEKA

-1121 EAANLEALEADPV
+1121 EASNLEALEADPV

-1198 DLPSIDTQDFA
+1198 DLPSIDTRDFA

-1214 WKSMANDLGFNVN
+1214 WKSMAYDLGFNVN

>member
-1 MPQFSLPTVNIR
+1 MPQFSLPAVNIR

-43 GGGRGAGKVYHI
+43 GGGRGTGKVYHI

-219 LRAEGRLGTLTNVV
+219 LRAEGRLGTLTHVV

-255 VGAKAGSALGSALG
+255 VGAKTGSALGAALG

-278 GGAVLGGLAGVPFGV
+278 GGAVLGGLAGVPTGV

-345 SRGATALAQR
+345 SRGAAALAQR

-361 MQRLANTGTDAAS
+361 MQRLANAGTDAAS

-403 NVVFNQTTGLDTPL
+403 NVVFNQNTGLAAPL
-417 SEYVMDAALAGA
+417 SENVLDAALAGA

-434 FAPFNAAPAK
+434 FAPFNAAPATS
-444 ARRPVERTTDTTQP
+444 RRPVERTTDTTQP

-463 DSVASPVEP
+463 DSAASPVEP

-477 SDAAV
+477 SAGTG
-482 VSNAAEAA
+482 VSNAAEAV
-490 NASAAQTAGSSAFKP
+490 SAAKTTGSSTFKP
-505 YTGRNKRYIG
+505 YEGRNKRYIG

-525 AMFTDKSAPADN
+525 AMFTDKSAAADN

-546 ADVKASAKFRNDL
+546 ADAKASAKFRNDL

-574 SVEQLRAEV
+574 SVEQLRTEV
-583 NSRVSMPGF
+583 NSRISMPGF
-592 NNVFKSRRE
+592 NNIFKSRRE

-610 RLNDETYLNDLF
+610 RLNDETYLSDLF

-627 TPDHVAAEPPYAT
+627 TPDHVAAEPPNAT

-653 EPVAEPVAETVQQP
+653 EPVAEPVAETVAESVAEPMQQQQP
-667 VAEPVQQQPVA
+667 VAEPVQQPQQQQPPVA

-686 EPVQQQPVAET
+686 EPVQQPQ
-697 VQQKPVNEPVQQQPV
+697 QQQP
-712 AELVQQQPVA
+712 PVA

-729 VEPARQTL
+729 AEPARQTL

-836 DGQNATNRPVA
+836 DGQDATNRPVA

-965 VPGRDRVNPYGK
+965 APARDRVNPYGK

-996 LMLGKALRDSLDDA
+996 LMLGKALLDSLGDA
-1010 EKIVAISTASALHPH
+1010 EKLYAISNAAPIHRH
-1025 GNRYSTGLSALGW
+1025 GDRHSTGTSTLGW

-1044 GESPVINA
+1044 GESPYIND

-1071 QASKALTTQTSKEAR
+1071 QASKALNASTTKEAR

-1104 ILEAMQRAEKA
+1104 ILDAVQRAEKA

-1121 EAANLEALEADPV
+1121 EAANLEAMEADPV

-1141 FIREIPEQVMR
+1141 FIRDIPEQVMR

-1183 TDKEVQALNYLRENT
+1183 TDKEVQALNYLRKNA
-1198 DLPSIDTQDFA
+1198 DLPSIDTRDFA

-1214 WKSMANDLGFNVN
+1214 WKSMAHDLGFNVN

>member
-13 PFEAPDYTQNLRS
+13 PFEAPDYTKNLRS
-26 LSLLYSALARGQ
+26 LSLLYAAMARGQ

-197 KRGEERRQQA
+197 KRSEERRQQA

-219 LRAEGRLGTLTNVV
+219 LRAEGRLGTLTHVV

-255 VGAKAGSALGSALG
+255 VGAKTGSALGSALG
-269 LPGALGGAV
+269 LPGALSGAV

-345 SRGATALAQR
+345 SRGAAALAQR

-361 MQRLANTGTDAAS
+361 MQRLANAGTAAAS

-444 ARRPVERTTDTTQP
+444 ARRSVERTTDTTQP

-490 NASAAQTAGSSAFKP
+490 NASAAQTAGSSVFKP

-546 ADVKASAKFRNDL
+546 ADAKASAKFRNDL

-583 NSRVSMPGF
+583 NSRISMPGF
-592 NNVFKSRRE
+592 NNIFKSRRE

-610 RLNDETYLNDLF
+610 RLNDETYLSDLF

-627 TPDHVAAEPPYAT
+627 TPDHVAAEPPNAT

-667 VAEPVQQQPVA
+667 VAETV
-678 EPVQQPVA
+678 
-686 EPVQQQPVAET
+686 QQPVAET
-697 VQQKPVNEPVQQQPV
+697 VQQ
-712 AELVQQQPVA
+712 PVA
-722 EPVQQPV
+722 EP
-729 VEPARQTL
+729 ARQAL

-893 VAGTVAPDAGVVV
+893 VAGTVAPDAGVIV

-951 DAANTGSNKRSRAA
+951 DAANTGSNKRSRVEA
-965 VPGRDRVNPYGK
+965 PGRDRVSPYGK
-977 LDFSR
+977 KDFSR
-982 VDLNATSSAALFDD
+982 EELNATSSAALFDD

-1025 GNRYSTGLSALGW
+1025 GNRHSTGLSALGW

-1121 EAANLEALEADPV
+1121 ETANLEALEADPV

-1198 DLPSIDTQDFA
+1198 DLPSIDTRDFA

-1214 WKSMANDLGFNVN
+1214 WKSMAYDLGFNVN

>member
-1 MPQFSLPTVNIR
+1 MPQFSLPTINIR

-165 SSLFSRVKEGIST
+165 GSLFSRVKEGIST

-219 LRAEGRLGTLTNVV
+219 LRAEGRLGTLTHVV

-255 VGAKAGSALGSALG
+255 VGAKTGSALGAALG

-278 GGAVLGGLAGVPFGV
+278 GGAVLGGLAGVPTGV

-345 SRGATALAQR
+345 SRGAAALAQR

-361 MQRLANTGTDAAS
+361 MQRLANAGTDAAS

-403 NVVFNQTTGLDTPL
+403 NVVFNQNTGLDTPL
-417 SEYVMDAALAGA
+417 SEYVLDAALAGA

-434 FAPFNAAPAK
+434 FAPFNAAPAT
-444 ARRPVERTTDTTQP
+444 ARRSVERTTDTTQP

-477 SDAAV
+477 SDGSV

-546 ADVKASAKFRNDL
+546 ADAKANAKFRNDL

-574 SVEQLRAEV
+574 SVEQLRTEV
-583 NSRVSMPGF
+583 NSRISMPGF
-592 NNVFKSRRE
+592 NNIFKSRRE

-610 RLNDETYLNDLF
+610 RLNDETYLSDLF

-627 TPDHVAAEPPYAT
+627 TPDHVAAEPPNAT

-653 EPVAEPVAETVQQP
+653 EPVAEPMAETVAES
-667 VAEPVQQQPVA
+667 VAEPMQQQQPVA

-686 EPVQQQPVAET
+686 EPVQQP
-697 VQQKPVNEPVQQQPV
+697 QQQQQQQQP
-712 AELVQQQPVA
+712 PVA

-729 VEPARQTL
+729 AEPARQTL

-836 DGQNATNRPVA
+836 DGQDATNRPVA

-951 DAANTGSNKRSRAA
+951 DAANTGGNKRSRAA
-965 VPGRDRVNPYGK
+965 TPGRDRVSPYGK
-977 LDFSR
+977 KDFSR
-982 VDLNATSSAALFDD
+982 AELNATSSAALFDD

-1025 GNRYSTGLSALGW
+1025 GNRHSTGLSALGW

-1115 QAVAAK
+1115 QAMAAK
-1121 EAANLEALEADPV
+1121 EAANLEALESEPV

-1141 FIREIPEQVMR
+1141 FIRDIPEQVMR

-1198 DLPSIDTQDFA
+1198 DLPSIDTRDFA

-1214 WKSMANDLGFNVN
+1214 WKSMAHDLGFNVN

>member
-219 LRAEGRLGTLTNVV
+219 LRAEGRLGTLTHVV

-255 VGAKAGSALGSALG
+255 VGAKTGSALGSALG

-345 SRGATALAQR
+345 SRGAAALAQR

-361 MQRLANTGTDAAS
+361 MQRLANAGTDAAS

-444 ARRPVERTTDTTQP
+444 ARRSVERTTDTTQP

-546 ADVKASAKFRNDL
+546 ADAKASAKFRNDL

-574 SVEQLRAEV
+574 SVEQLRTEV
-583 NSRVSMPGF
+583 NSRISMPGF
-592 NNVFKSRRE
+592 NNIFKSRRE

-610 RLNDETYLNDLF
+610 RLNDETYLSDLF

-627 TPDHVAAEPPYAT
+627 TPDHVAAEPPNAT

-678 EPVQQPVA
+678 EP
-686 EPVQQQPVAET
+686 
-697 VQQKPVNEPVQQQPV
+697 
-712 AELVQQQPVA
+712 
-722 EPVQQPV
+722 
-729 VEPARQTL
+729 ARQVL

-893 VAGTVAPDAGVVV
+893 VAGTVAPDAGVII

-937 SPRTARSAGKSDGG
+937 SPRTARSTGKSDGR
-951 DAANTGSNKRSRAA
+951 DAANTGSNKRSRVEA
-965 VPGRDRVNPYGK
+965 PGRDRVSPYGK
-977 LDFSR
+977 KDFSR
-982 VDLNATSSAALFDD
+982 EELNATSSAALFDD

-1025 GNRYSTGLSALGW
+1025 GNRHSTGLSALGW

-1198 DLPSIDTQDFA
+1198 DLPSIDTRDFA

-1214 WKSMANDLGFNVN
+1214 WKSMAYDLGFNVN

>member
-13 PFEAPDYTQNLRS
+13 PFEAPDYTKNLRS
-26 LSLLYSALARGQ
+26 LSLLYAAMARGQ

-219 LRAEGRLGTLTNVV
+219 LRAEGRLGTLTHVV

-255 VGAKAGSALGSALG
+255 VGAKTGSALGSALG

-293 GSYTRRVVND
+293 GNYTRRVVND
-303 PNLSDQQQ
+303 QNLSDQQQ

-345 SRGATALAQR
+345 SRGAAALAQR

-361 MQRLANTGTDAAS
+361 MQRLANAGTDAAS

-403 NVVFNQTTGLDTPL
+403 NVVFNQNTGLDTPL

-444 ARRPVERTTDTTQP
+444 ARRSVERTTDTTQP

-477 SDAAV
+477 SDGAV

-546 ADVKASAKFRNDL
+546 ADAKASAKFRNDL

-583 NSRVSMPGF
+583 NSRISMPGF
-592 NNVFKSRRE
+592 NNIFKSRRE

-610 RLNDETYLNDLF
+610 RLNDETYLSDLF

-627 TPDHVAAEPPYAT
+627 TPDHVAAEPPNAT

-678 EPVQQPVA
+678 EP
-686 EPVQQQPVAET
+686 
-697 VQQKPVNEPVQQQPV
+697 
-712 AELVQQQPVA
+712 
-722 EPVQQPV
+722 
-729 VEPARQTL
+729 ARQVL

-893 VAGTVAPDAGVVV
+893 VAGTVAPDAGVII

-937 SPRTARSAGKSDGG
+937 SPRTARSTGKSDGR
-951 DAANTGSNKRSRAA
+951 DAANTGSNKRSRVEA
-965 VPGRDRVNPYGK
+965 PGRDRVSPYGK
-977 LDFSR
+977 KDFSR
-982 VDLNATSSAALFDD
+982 EELNATSSAALFDD

-1025 GNRYSTGLSALGW
+1025 GNRHSTGLSALGW

-1093 EQHPKEAAQAG
+1093 EQHPKESAQAG

-1198 DLPSIDTQDFA
+1198 DLPSIDTRDFA

-1214 WKSMANDLGFNVN
+1214 WKSMAYDLGFNVN

>member
-13 PFEAPDYTQNLRS
+13 PFEAPDYTKDLRS
-26 LSLLYSALARGQ
+26 LSMLYAAMARGQ

-93 LSNDPAVSKK
+93 LSNDPVVSKK

-165 SSLFSRVKEGIST
+165 GSLFSRVKEGIST

-219 LRAEGRLGTLTNVV
+219 LRAEGRLGTLTHVV

-255 VGAKAGSALGSALG
+255 VGAKTGSALGAALG

-278 GGAVLGGLAGVPFGV
+278 GGAVLGGLAGVPTGV

-311 TQAIEAGSASAGLT
+311 TQAIEAGSAGAGLT

-345 SRGATALAQR
+345 SRGAAALAQR

-361 MQRLANTGTDAAS
+361 MQRLANAGTDVAS

-403 NVVFNQTTGLDTPL
+403 NVVFNQNTGLAAPL
-417 SEYVMDAALAGA
+417 SENVLDAALAGA

-434 FAPFNAAPAK
+434 FAPFNAAPATS
-444 ARRPVERTTDTTQP
+444 RRPVERTTATAQP
-458 PADAA
+458 PAEAA
-463 DSVASPVEP
+463 DTDVSPVEP

-477 SDAAV
+477 SDGAV
-482 VSNAAEAA
+482 VSNAAEATDVTA
-490 NASAAQTAGSSAFKP
+490 VKTAGSSGFKP
-505 YTGRNKRYIG
+505 YTGRNKRYTG

-525 AMFTDKSAPADN
+525 AMFTDTRAAADN

-546 ADVKASAKFRNDL
+546 ADAKASAKFRNDL

-564 INGLLKFTGM
+564 INGLLKSTGM

-583 NSRVSMPGF
+583 NSRISMPGF
-592 NNVFKSRRE
+592 NNIFKSRRE

-610 RLNDETYLNDLF
+610 RLNDETYLSDLF

-627 TPDHVAAEPPYAT
+627 TPEHVAAEPPNAT

-653 EPVAEPVAETVQQP
+653 EPVQQP
-667 VAEPVQQQPVA
+667 VAEPVTEPVQQQPVAESVQQPVA

-686 EPVQQQPVAET
+686 EPVQQQ
-697 VQQKPVNEPVQQQPV
+697 
-712 AELVQQQPVA
+712 QPVA
-722 EPVQQPV
+722 EP
-729 VEPARQTL
+729 ARQAL

-836 DGQNATNRPVA
+836 DGQDATNRPVA

-853 VAREPG
+853 VAGEPG
-859 AAPDAGTVA
+859 TAPDAGTA
-868 PAALA
+868 TAATPA
-873 QAVDGGS
+873 QAVAGGS
-880 PVAKRG
+880 QVTRRG
-886 NDGTPAQ
+886 NDGAPAQ

-918 ERSVGDAAAQPA
+918 ERSAGDAAAQPA
-930 TTGESAG
+930 TTGESTG
-937 SPRTARSAGKSDGG
+937 SSRTARSAGKSDGR
-951 DAANTGSNKRSRAA
+951 DAANTGGNKRSRAETSS
-965 VPGRDRVNPYGK
+965 RNRVNPYGK

-996 LMLGKALRDSLDDA
+996 LMLGRALQDSLDDA
-1010 EKIVAISTASALHPH
+1010 EKIFAISTASAALHPH
-1025 GNRYSTGLSALGW
+1025 GNRHSTGLSALGW

-1071 QASKALTTQTSKEAR
+1071 QASKALNASTTKEAR

-1104 ILEAMQRAEKA
+1104 ILDALQRAEKA

-1121 EAANLEALEADPV
+1121 EAANLEALESEPV

-1141 FIREIPEQVMR
+1141 FIRDIPEQVMR

-1183 TDKEVQALNYLRENT
+1183 TEKEIQALNYLRKNA
-1198 DLPSIDTQDFA
+1198 DLPSIDTRDFA

-1214 WKSMANDLGFNVN
+1214 WKSMAHDLGFNVN

>member
-219 LRAEGRLGTLTNVV
+219 LRAEGRLGTLTHVV

-255 VGAKAGSALGSALG
+255 VGAKTGSALGATLG
-269 LPGALGGAV
+269 LPGAVGGAV
-278 GGAVLGGLAGVPFGV
+278 GGALLGGLAGVPTGV

-311 TQAIEAGSASAGLT
+311 TQAIEAGAAGAGLT

-345 SRGATALAQR
+345 SRGAAALAQR

-361 MQRLANTGTDAAS
+361 MQRLANAGTDVAS

-403 NVVFNQTTGLDTPL
+403 NVVFNQNTGLAAPL
-417 SEYVMDAALAGA
+417 SENVLDAALAGA

-434 FAPFNAAPAK
+434 FAPFNTAPATS
-444 ARRPVERTTDTTQP
+444 RRPIERTTATTQP

-463 DSVASPVEP
+463 DSAASPVEP

-477 SDAAV
+477 SDGTG
-482 VSNAAEAA
+482 VSNAAEAV
-490 NASAAQTAGSSAFKP
+490 SAAKTTGSSTFKP
-505 YTGRNKRYIG
+505 YEGRNKRYIG
-515 ISDDVASMLR
+515 ISDDAANMLR
-525 AMFTDKSAPADN
+525 AMFTDKRAAADN
-537 FATVHPNDK
+537 FITTRPQDN
-546 ADVKASAKFRNDL
+546 ADVKANAKLLNDI
-559 YIGDY
+559 YIGEY
-564 INGLLKFTGM
+564 LSGMLKFTGM
-574 SVEQLRAEV
+574 SVEQLRAEI

-592 NNVFKSRRE
+592 SNVFKSRRE

-610 RLNDETYLNDLF
+610 RLNDETYLSDLF

-627 TPDHVAAEPPYAT
+627 TPEHVAAEPPNAT
-640 GQPAPAKVRQTEA
+640 GQLAPAKVRQTEA
-653 EPVAEPVAETVQQP
+653 EPV
-667 VAEPVQQQPVA
+667 QQPVA

-686 EPVQQQPVAET
+686 ESVQQQQQPVAET
-697 VQQKPVNEPVQQQPV
+697 VQQQQPV
-712 AELVQQQPVA
+712 T
-722 EPVQQPV
+722 EPVQQPMA
-729 VEPARQTL
+729 EPARQAL

-836 DGQNATNRPVA
+836 DGQDATNRPVA
-847 ESVAAA
+847 ESVDTAATG
-853 VAREPG
+853 EPG
-859 AAPDAGTVA
+859 TAPDAGTVA

-893 VAGTVAPDAGVVV
+893 VAGTFAPDAGVVV

-930 TTGESAG
+930 TTGESTG
-937 SPRTARSAGKSDGG
+937 SSRTARSAGKSDGG
-951 DAANTGSNKRSRAA
+951 DAANTGGNKRSRAETSS
-965 VPGRDRVNPYGK
+965 RNRVNPYGK

-996 LMLGKALRDSLDDA
+996 LMLGRALQDSLDDA
-1010 EKIVAISTASALHPH
+1010 EKIFAISTASAALHPH
-1025 GNRYSTGLSALGW
+1025 GNRHSTGLSALGW

-1071 QASKALTTQTSKEAR
+1071 QASKALNASTTKEAR

-1104 ILEAMQRAEKA
+1104 ILDALQRAEKA

-1121 EAANLEALEADPV
+1121 EAANLEALESEPV

-1141 FIREIPEQVMR
+1141 FIRDIPEQVMR

-1183 TDKEVQALNYLRENT
+1183 TEKEVQALNYLRKNA
-1198 DLPSIDTQDFA
+1198 DLPSIDTRDFA

-1214 WKSMANDLGFNVN
+1214 WKSMAHDLGFNVN

>member
-219 LRAEGRLGTLTNVV
+219 LRAEGRLGTLTHVV

-245 DLGAGLAGAV
+245 DLGAGIAGAV
-255 VGAKAGSALGSALG
+255 VGAKTGSALGAALG

-278 GGAVLGGLAGVPFGV
+278 GGAVLGGLAGVPTGV

-345 SRGATALAQR
+345 SRGAAALAQR

-361 MQRLANTGTDAAS
+361 MQRLANAGTDAAS

-403 NVVFNQTTGLDTPL
+403 NVVFNQNTGLAAPL
-417 SEYVMDAALAGA
+417 SENVLDAALAGA

-434 FAPFNAAPAK
+434 FAPFNAAPAT
-444 ARRPVERTTDTTQP
+444 ARRSVERTTDTTQP

-477 SDAAV
+477 SDGSV

-490 NASAAQTAGSSAFKP
+490 NASAAQTASSSAFKP
-505 YTGRNKRYIG
+505 YTGSNKRYIG

-546 ADVKASAKFRNDL
+546 ADAKASAKFRNDL

-574 SVEQLRAEV
+574 SVEQLRTEV
-583 NSRVSMPGF
+583 NSRISLPGF
-592 NNVFKSRRE
+592 NNIFKSRRE

-610 RLNDETYLNDLF
+610 RLNDETYLSDLF

-627 TPDHVAAEPPYAT
+627 TPDHVAAEPSNAT

-653 EPVAEPVAETVQQP
+653 EPVAEPVAETVAESVAEPMQQQP
-667 VAEPVQQQPVA
+667 VAEPVQQPQQQPPVA

-686 EPVQQQPVAET
+686 EP
-697 VQQKPVNEPVQQQPV
+697 
-712 AELVQQQPVA
+712 
-722 EPVQQPV
+722 
-729 VEPARQTL
+729 ARQAL

-906 RKRARKAAPADG
+906 HKRARKAAPADG

-965 VPGRDRVNPYGK
+965 APGRDRVNPYGK

-996 LMLGKALRDSLDDA
+996 LMLGKALLDSLGDA
-1010 EKIVAISTASALHPH
+1010 EKFYAISKAAPIHRH
-1025 GNRYSTGLSALGW
+1025 GDRHSTGTSTLGW

-1044 GESPVINA
+1044 GESPYIND

-1071 QASKALTTQTSKEAR
+1071 QASKALNASTTKEAR

-1093 EQHPKEAAQAG
+1093 EQYPKEAAQAG
-1104 ILEAMQRAEKA
+1104 ILDAMQRAEKA

-1141 FIREIPEQVMR
+1141 FIREIPEQVMQ

-1183 TDKEVQALNYLRENT
+1183 TDKEVQALNYLRKNA
-1198 DLPSIDTQDFA
+1198 DLPSIDTRDFA

-1214 WKSMANDLGFNVN
+1214 WKSMAHDLGFNVN

>member
-13 PFEAPDYTQNLRS
+13 PFEAPDYTKDLRS
-26 LSLLYSALARGQ
+26 LSMLYAAMARGQ

-93 LSNDPAVSKK
+93 LSNDPVVSKK

-130 EKTLK
+130 EKTFK

-165 SSLFSRVKEGIST
+165 GSLFSRVKEGIST

-219 LRAEGRLGTLTNVV
+219 LRAEGRLGTLTHVV

-255 VGAKAGSALGSALG
+255 VGAKTGSALGAALG

-345 SRGATALAQR
+345 SRGAAALAQR
-355 GIGGGA
+355 GIGGGT
-361 MQRLANTGTDAAS
+361 MQRLANAGTDAAS

-403 NVVFNQTTGLDTPL
+403 NVVFNQTTGLATPL
-417 SEYVMDAALAGA
+417 SENVMDAALAGA

-434 FAPFNAAPAK
+434 FAPFNAAPVATS
-444 ARRPVERTTDTTQP
+444 RRPAERTTTVEQP

-463 DSVASPVEP
+463 DTTVPPVEP

-477 SDAAV
+477 SDGAG
-482 VSNAAEAA
+482 VSNAAEVAD
-490 NASAAQTAGSSAFKP
+490 ASAAKTVGSSTFKP

-525 AMFTDKSAPADN
+525 AMFTDKSAAADN

-546 ADVKASAKFRNDL
+546 ADTKANAKFRNDL

-574 SVEQLRAEV
+574 SVEQLRTEI

-592 NNVFKSRRE
+592 NNIFKSRRE
-601 RQIVQEVAK
+601 RQIVQELAK

-622 NDRLI
+622 SDRLI
-627 TPDHVAAEPPYAT
+627 TPEHVAAEPPNAT
-640 GQPAPAKVRQTEA
+640 EQPAPAKVRQTEA
-653 EPVAEPVAETVQQP
+653 EPVQQP
-667 VAEPVQQQPVA
+667 VV
-678 EPVQQPVA
+678 

-697 VQQKPVNEPVQQQPV
+697 VQPPVG
-712 AELVQQQPVA
+712 
-722 EPVQQPV
+722 
-729 VEPARQTL
+729 
-737 KDFLPNA
+737 DFLPNA

-794 TLRDSAAK
+794 TLRDSAAS

-836 DGQNATNRPVA
+836 DGQDATNRPVA
-847 ESVAAA
+847 ESAAPVVAG
-853 VAREPG
+853 EPG
-859 AAPDAGTVA
+859 TAPDAGTA
-868 PAALA
+868 TAATLA

-880 PVAKRG
+880 AVAKRG
-886 NDGTPAQ
+886 DAGAPAQ
-893 VAGTVAPDAGVVV
+893 TAGTTAPDAGVVV

-918 ERSVGDAAAQPA
+918 ERSAGDAAAQPA
-930 TTGESAG
+930 TTGESTG
-937 SPRTARSAGKSDGG
+937 SRRTARSAGKSDGG
-951 DAANTGSNKRSRAA
+951 DAANTGSNKRSRTEA
-965 VPGRDRVNPYGK
+965 PGRDRVSPYGK
-977 LDFSR
+977 KDFSR

-996 LMLGKALRDSLDDA
+996 LMLGKALLDSLDDA
-1010 EKIVAISTASALHPH
+1010 EKFFAISKAAPIHRH
-1025 GNRYSTGLSALGW
+1025 GDRHSTGTSTLGW

-1044 GESPVINA
+1044 GESPYINE

-1071 QASKALTTQTSKEAR
+1071 QASKALTAPTTKEAR
-1086 DALQPLI
+1086 NALQPLI
-1093 EQHPKEAAQAG
+1093 EQYPKEAAQAG
-1104 ILEAMQRAEKA
+1104 ILDAMQRAEKA

-1183 TDKEVQALNYLRENT
+1183 TDKEVQALNYLRKNT

-1214 WKSMANDLGFNVN
+1214 WKSMAHDLGFSVN

>member
-1 MPQFSLPTVNIR
+1 MSQFSLPTVNIR
-13 PFEAPDYTQNLRS
+13 PFKVPDYAQNLRS
-26 LSLLYSALARGQ
+26 LSLLYAALARGQ

-43 GGGRGAGKVYHI
+43 GRGRGAGKVYHI

-71 GGTEKLATRNFEAMT
+71 GSTEKLATKNFEDMT

-93 LSNDPAVSKK
+93 LSNDPVVSKK

-116 EVLESIRKEDIPRL
+116 DVLESIRKEDIPRL

-197 KRGEERRQQA
+197 KRSEERRQQA

-219 LRAEGRLGTLTNVV
+219 LRAEGRLGTLTHVV

-255 VGAKAGSALGSALG
+255 VGAQTGSALGSALG

-278 GGAVLGGLAGVPFGV
+278 GGAVLGGLAGVPSGV

-303 PNLSDQQQ
+303 QNLSDQQQ

-345 SRGATALAQR
+345 SRGAAALAQR

-361 MQRLANTGTDAAS
+361 MQRLANAGTDAAS

-403 NVVFNQTTGLDTPL
+403 NVVFNQNTGLAAPL
-417 SEYVMDAALAGA
+417 SENVLDAALAGA

-444 ARRPVERTTDTTQP
+444 ARRSVERTTDTTQP

-477 SDAAV
+477 SDGAV

-505 YTGRNKRYIG
+505 YEGRNKRYIG
-515 ISDDVASMLR
+515 ISDDAANMLR
-525 AMFTDKSAPADN
+525 ALFTDKRAAADN
-537 FATVHPNDK
+537 FITTRPQDS
-546 ADVKASAKFRNDL
+546 ADVKANAKLLNDI
-559 YIGDY
+559 YIGEY
-564 INGLLKFTGM
+564 LSGMLKFTGM

-583 NSRVSMPGF
+583 NSRISMPGF
-592 NNVFKSRRE
+592 NNIFKSRRE

-610 RLNDETYLNDLF
+610 RLNDETYLSDLF

-627 TPDHVAAEPPYAT
+627 TPEHVAAEPPNAT

-653 EPVAEPVAETVQQP
+653 EPVAEPVAENVQQP
-667 VAEPVQQQPVA
+667 MA

-686 EPVQQQPVAET
+686 EP
-697 VQQKPVNEPVQQQPV
+697 
-712 AELVQQQPVA
+712 
-722 EPVQQPV
+722 
-729 VEPARQTL
+729 ARQVL

-836 DGQNATNRPVA
+836 DGQDATNRPVA

-868 PAALA
+868 LAALA

-880 PVAKRG
+880 PVARRG

-893 VAGTVAPDAGVVV
+893 VAGTVAPDAGVIV
-906 RKRARKAAPADG
+906 RKRDRKAAPADG

-965 VPGRDRVNPYGK
+965 APARDRVNPYGK

-996 LMLGKALRDSLDDA
+996 LMLGKALLDSLGDA
-1010 EKIVAISTASALHPH
+1010 EKFYAISNAAPIHRH
-1025 GNRYSTGLSALGW
+1025 GDRYSTGTSTLGW

-1044 GESPVINA
+1044 GESPYIND

-1093 EQHPKEAAQAG
+1093 EQYPKEAAQAG
-1104 ILEAMQRAEKA
+1104 ILDAMQRAEKA

-1121 EAANLEALEADPV
+1121 EAANLDALEADPV
-1134 SLGDITD
+1134 SLGDSTD

-1198 DLPSIDTQDFA
+1198 DLPSIDTRDFA

-1214 WKSMANDLGFNVN
+1214 WKSVANDLGFNVS

>member
-1 MPQFSLPTVNIR
+1 M
-13 PFEAPDYTQNLRS
+13 
-26 LSLLYSALARGQ
+26 
-38 RGGGA
+38 
-43 GGGRGAGKVYHI
+43 
-55 YRGLDEQG
+55 
-63 NPIYEPVY
+63 
-71 GGTEKLATRNFEAMT
+71 
-86 NDRAKFA
+86 
-93 LSNDPAVSKK
+93 
-103 LANLPELSTEGQA
+103 
-116 EVLESIRKEDIPRL
+116 
-130 EKTLK
+130 
-135 IPAAAL
+135 
-141 IREGLAEHEAA
+141 
-152 RRQQL
+152 QQ
-157 RAIEDNDW
+157 
-165 SSLFSRVKEGIST
+165 
-178 FGDNLD
+178 
-184 MLGASAEE
+184 
-192 KKLIA
+192 
-197 KRGEERRQQA
+197 
-207 IAANPYWQEQER
+207 
-219 LRAEGRLGTLTNVV
+219 
-233 TNPLDTMADTIG
+233 
-245 DLGAGLAGAV
+245 
-255 VGAKAGSALGSALG
+255 
-269 LPGALGGAV
+269 
-278 GGAVLGGLAGVPFGV
+278 
-293 GSYTRRVVND
+293 
-303 PNLSDQQQ
+303 
-311 TQAIEAGSASAGLT
+311 
-325 GFAANALPGGVFA
+325 
-338 RSALAPI
+338 
-345 SRGATALAQR
+345 
-355 GIGGGA
+355 
-361 MQRLANTGTDAAS
+361 
-374 QGLLARSVRALPAS
+374 
-388 MLEGAMMNAGQQFGE
+388 
-403 NVVFNQTTGLDTPL
+403 
-417 SEYVMDAALAGA
+417 
-429 VTGVP
+429 
-434 FAPFNAAPAK
+434 
-444 ARRPVERTTDTTQP
+444 
-458 PADAA
+458 
-463 DSVASPVEP
+463 
-472 IGPSG
+472 
-477 SDAAV
+477 
-482 VSNAAEAA
+482 
-490 NASAAQTAGSSAFKP
+490 
-505 YTGRNKRYIG
+505 
-515 ISDDVASMLR
+515 
-525 AMFTDKSAPADN
+525 
-537 FATVHPNDK
+537 
-546 ADVKASAKFRNDL
+546 
-559 YIGDY
+559 
-564 INGLLKFTGM
+564 
-574 SVEQLRAEV
+574 
-583 NSRVSMPGF
+583 
-592 NNVFKSRRE
+592 
-601 RQIVQEVAK
+601 
-610 RLNDETYLNDLF
+610 
-622 NDRLI
+622 
-627 TPDHVAAEPPYAT
+627 
-640 GQPAPAKVRQTEA
+640 
-653 EPVAEPVAETVQQP
+653 PVAEPVQQQQPVAETVQQPVAETVQQQQQQQPVAEPVQQQQQQQP

-678 EPVQQPVA
+678 EPVQQ
-686 EPVQQQPVAET
+686 
-697 VQQKPVNEPVQQQPV
+697 
-712 AELVQQQPVA
+712 QPVA
-722 EPVQQPV
+722 EP
-729 VEPARQTL
+729 ARQVL

-893 VAGTVAPDAGVVV
+893 VAGTVAPDAGVIV

-951 DAANTGSNKRSRAA
+951 DAANTGSNKRSRVEA
-965 VPGRDRVNPYGK
+965 PGRDRVSPYGK
-977 LDFSR
+977 KDFSR
-982 VDLNATSSAALFDD
+982 EELNATSSAALFDD

-1025 GNRYSTGLSALGW
+1025 GNRHSTGLSALGW

-1198 DLPSIDTQDFA
+1198 DLPSIDTRDFA

-1214 WKSMANDLGFNVN
+1214 WKSMAYDLGFNVN

>member
-13 PFEAPDYTQNLRS
+13 PFEAPDYTKDLRS
-26 LSLLYSALARGQ
+26 LSMLYAAMARGQ

-93 LSNDPAVSKK
+93 LSNDPVVSKK

-165 SSLFSRVKEGIST
+165 GSLFSRVKEGIST

-219 LRAEGRLGTLTNVV
+219 LRAEGRLGTLTHVV

-255 VGAKAGSALGSALG
+255 VGAKTGSALGAALG

-278 GGAVLGGLAGVPFGV
+278 GGAVLGGLAGVPSGV

-338 RSALAPI
+338 RGALAPVA
-345 SRGATALAQR
+345 RGATALAQR
-355 GIGGGA
+355 GIGGGV
-361 MQRLANTGTDAAS
+361 MQRLANAGAADAAS

-403 NVVFNQTTGLDTPL
+403 NVVFNQNTGLAAPL
-417 SEYVMDAALAGA
+417 SENVLDAALAGA

-434 FAPFNAAPAK
+434 FAPFNAAPATS
-444 ARRPVERTTDTTQP
+444 RRPVERTTTTTQP

-463 DSVASPVEP
+463 DSAASPVEP
-472 IGPSG
+472 IGPAG
-477 SDAAV
+477 SDGDV
-482 VSNAAEAA
+482 VSNSAEATD
-490 NASAAQTAGSSAFKP
+490 ASAVKTVGSSTFKP
-505 YTGRNKRYIG
+505 YAGRNKRYIG

-525 AMFTDKSAPADN
+525 AMFTDKSAATDN
-537 FATVHPNDK
+537 FATVHPNDSADAK
-546 ADVKASAKFRNDL
+546 ANAKFRNDL

-592 NNVFKSRRE
+592 NNIFKSRRE
-601 RQIVQEVAK
+601 RQIVQELAK

-622 NDRLI
+622 SDRLI
-627 TPDHVAAEPPYAT
+627 TPEHVAAEPPNAT
-640 GQPAPAKVRQTEA
+640 EQPTPAKVRQTEA
-653 EPVAEPVAETVQQP
+653 EPVQQPVVEPVQQP
-667 VAEPVQQQPVA
+667 VV

-686 EPVQQQPVAET
+686 EP
-697 VQQKPVNEPVQQQPV
+697 
-712 AELVQQQPVA
+712 
-722 EPVQQPV
+722 
-729 VEPARQTL
+729 ARQAL

-744 DIKAI
+744 DIEAI
-749 QDYVGRFGNS
+749 RDYVGRFGNS

-794 TLRDSAAK
+794 TLRDSAAS

-836 DGQNATNRPVA
+836 DGQDATNRPVA
-847 ESVAAA
+847 ESAAPVVAG
-853 VAREPG
+853 EPG
-859 AAPDAGTVA
+859 TAPDAGTA
-868 PAALA
+868 TAAALA

-880 PVAKRG
+880 AVAKRG
-886 NDGTPAQ
+886 DAGAPAQ
-893 VAGTVAPDAGVVV
+893 TAGTTAPDAGVIV

-918 ERSVGDAAAQPA
+918 ERSAGDAAAQPA
-930 TTGESAG
+930 TTGESTG

-951 DAANTGSNKRSRAA
+951 DAANTGRNKRSRTEAPA
-965 VPGRDRVNPYGK
+965 RDRVNPYGK

-996 LMLGKALRDSLDDA
+996 LMLGKALLDSLDDA
-1010 EKIVAISTASALHPH
+1010 EKFFAVTKAAPIHRH
-1025 GNRYSTGLSALGW
+1025 GDRHSTGTSTLGW

-1044 GESPVINA
+1044 GESPYIND

-1071 QASKALTTQTSKEAR
+1071 QASKALTAPTTKEAR
-1086 DALQPLI
+1086 NALQPLI

-1104 ILEAMQRAEKA
+1104 ILDAMQRAEKA

-1121 EAANLEALEADPV
+1121 EAANLEALESEPV

-1141 FIREIPEQVMR
+1141 FIRDIPEQVMR

-1183 TDKEVQALNYLRENT
+1183 TNKEVQALNYLRKNA
-1198 DLPSIDTQDFA
+1198 DLPSIDTRDFA

-1214 WKSMANDLGFNVN
+1214 WKSMAHDLGFAVN

>member
-165 SSLFSRVKEGIST
+165 GSLFSRVKEGIST

-219 LRAEGRLGTLTNVV
+219 LRAEGRLGTLTHVV

-255 VGAKAGSALGSALG
+255 VGAKTGSALGAALG

-278 GGAVLGGLAGVPFGV
+278 GGAVLGGLAGVPMGV

-311 TQAIEAGSASAGLT
+311 TQAIEAGSAGAGLT

-345 SRGATALAQR
+345 SRGAAALAQR

-361 MQRLANTGTDAAS
+361 MQRLANAGTDAAS

-403 NVVFNQTTGLDTPL
+403 NVVFNQNTGLAAPL
-417 SEYVMDAALAGA
+417 SENVLDAALAGA

-434 FAPFNAAPAK
+434 FAPFNAAPATS
-444 ARRPVERTTDTTQP
+444 RRPVERTTDTTQP

-477 SDAAV
+477 SDGSV

-546 ADVKASAKFRNDL
+546 ADAKASAKFRNDL

-574 SVEQLRAEV
+574 SVEQLRTEV
-583 NSRVSMPGF
+583 NSRISLPGF
-592 NNVFKSRRE
+592 NNIFKSRRE

-610 RLNDETYLNDLF
+610 RLNDETYLSDLF

-627 TPDHVAAEPPYAT
+627 TPDHVAAEPPNAT

-653 EPVAEPVAETVQQP
+653 EPVAEPVAESVQQP
-667 VAEPVQQQPVA
+667 VAESVQQQPVA

-686 EPVQQQPVAET
+686 ET
-697 VQQKPVNEPVQQQPV
+697 V
-712 AELVQQQPVA
+712 QQPVA

-729 VEPARQTL
+729 AEPARQTL

-965 VPGRDRVNPYGK
+965 APARDRVNPYGK

-996 LMLGKALRDSLDDA
+996 LMLGKALLDSLGDA
-1010 EKIVAISTASALHPH
+1010 EKFYAISKAAPIHRH
-1025 GNRYSTGLSALGW
+1025 GDRHSTGTSTLGW

-1044 GESPVINA
+1044 GESPYIND

-1093 EQHPKEAAQAG
+1093 EQYPKEAAQAG
-1104 ILEAMQRAEKA
+1104 ILDAMQRAEKA

-1183 TDKEVQALNYLRENT
+1183 TDKEVQALNYLRKNA
-1198 DLPSIDTQDFA
+1198 DLPSIDTRDFA

-1214 WKSMANDLGFNVN
+1214 WKSMAHDLGFNVN

>member
-38 RGGGA
+38 RGGGGA

-197 KRGEERRQQA
+197 KRSEERRQQA

-325 GFAANALPGGVFA
+325 GFAANALPGGAFA

-345 SRGATALAQR
+345 SRGAAALAQR

-361 MQRLANTGTDAAS
+361 MQRLANAGTDAAS

-403 NVVFNQTTGLDTPL
+403 NVVFNQNTGLDTPL

-477 SDAAV
+477 SDGAV

-546 ADVKASAKFRNDL
+546 ADAKASAKFRNDL

-583 NSRVSMPGF
+583 NSRISMPGF
-592 NNVFKSRRE
+592 NNIFKSRRE

-610 RLNDETYLNDLF
+610 RLNDETYLSDLF

-627 TPDHVAAEPPYAT
+627 TPDHVAAEPPNAT
-640 GQPAPAKVRQTEA
+640 GQPTPAKVRQTEA

-667 VAEPVQQQPVA
+667 VAEPVQQPVA
-678 EPVQQPVA
+678 EP
-686 EPVQQQPVAET
+686 
-697 VQQKPVNEPVQQQPV
+697 
-712 AELVQQQPVA
+712 
-722 EPVQQPV
+722 
-729 VEPARQTL
+729 ARQAL

-847 ESVAAA
+847 ESAAPA

-893 VAGTVAPDAGVVV
+893 VAGTIAPDAGVVV

-965 VPGRDRVNPYGK
+965 APGRDRVSPYGK

-982 VDLNATSSAALFDD
+982 AELNATSSAALFDD

-1093 EQHPKEAAQAG
+1093 EQYPKEAAQAG
-1104 ILEAMQRAEKA
+1104 ILDAMQRAEKA

-1198 DLPSIDTQDFA
+1198 DLPSIDTRDFA

>member
-13 PFEAPDYTQNLRS
+13 PFEAPDYTKDLRS
-26 LSLLYSALARGQ
+26 LSMLYAAMARGQ

-93 LSNDPAVSKK
+93 LSNDPVVSKK

-165 SSLFSRVKEGIST
+165 GSLFSRVKEGIST

-219 LRAEGRLGTLTNVV
+219 LRAEGRLGTLTHVV

-255 VGAKAGSALGSALG
+255 VGAKTGSALGATLG
-269 LPGALGGAV
+269 LPGAVGGAV
-278 GGAVLGGLAGVPFGV
+278 GGALLGGLAGVPTGV

-311 TQAIEAGSASAGLT
+311 MQAIEAGSAGAGLT

-345 SRGATALAQR
+345 SRGAAALAQR

-361 MQRLANTGTDAAS
+361 MQRLANAGTDVAS

-403 NVVFNQTTGLDTPL
+403 NVVFNQNTGLAAPL
-417 SEYVMDAALAGA
+417 SENVLDAALAGA

-434 FAPFNAAPAK
+434 FAPFNAAPATS
-444 ARRPVERTTDTTQP
+444 RRPVERTTATTQP

-463 DSVASPVEP
+463 DSATSPVEP

-477 SDAAV
+477 SDGAG
-482 VSNAAEAA
+482 VSNAAEATD
-490 NASAAQTAGSSAFKP
+490 ASAVKTAGSSTFKP
-505 YTGRNKRYIG
+505 YAGRNKRYIG

-525 AMFTDKSAPADN
+525 GMFTDKSTAENN
-537 FATVHPNDK
+537 FVTTRPNDSADAK
-546 ADVKASAKFRNDL
+546 ANAKFRNDL

-592 NNVFKSRRE
+592 NNIFKSRRE

-622 NDRLI
+622 SDRLI
-627 TPDHVAAEPPYAT
+627 TPEHVAAEPPNAT
-640 GQPAPAKVRQTEA
+640 EQPTPAKVRQTEA
-653 EPVAEPVAETVQQP
+653 EPVQQP
-667 VAEPVQQQPVA
+667 VT
-678 EPVQQPVA
+678 EPVQQPVT
-686 EPVQQQPVAET
+686 EPVRQPVT
-697 VQQKPVNEPVQQQPV
+697 
-712 AELVQQQPVA
+712 

-729 VEPARQTL
+729 VEPARQAL

-794 TLRDSAAK
+794 TLRDSAAS

-812 TNGAKPTRPGKR
+812 TNGAKPTRPSKR

-836 DGQNATNRPVA
+836 DGQDATNRPVA
-847 ESVAAA
+847 ESVAPV
-853 VAREPG
+853 VAGEPG
-859 AAPDAGTVA
+859 TAPDAGTA
-868 PAALA
+868 TAAALA

-880 PVAKRG
+880 AVTKRG
-886 NDGTPAQ
+886 DAGAPAQ
-893 VAGTVAPDAGVVV
+893 TAGTTAPDAGVIV
-906 RKRARKAAPADG
+906 RKRARKATPADG
-918 ERSVGDAAAQPA
+918 ERSVGDATAQPA
-930 TTGESAG
+930 TTGESTG

-951 DAANTGSNKRSRAA
+951 DAANTGRNKRSRTETPA
-965 VPGRDRVNPYGK
+965 RDRVNPYGK

-996 LMLGKALRDSLDDA
+996 LLLGRALQDSLDDA
-1010 EKIVAISTASALHPH
+1010 EKIFAISTASAALHPH
-1025 GNRYSTGLSALGW
+1025 GNRHSTGLSALGW

-1071 QASKALTTQTSKEAR
+1071 QASKALNASTTKEAR

-1104 ILEAMQRAEKA
+1104 ILDALQRAEKA

-1121 EAANLEALEADPV
+1121 EAANLEALESEPV

-1141 FIREIPEQVMR
+1141 FIRDIPEQVMR

-1183 TDKEVQALNYLRENT
+1183 TDKEVQALNYLRKNT
-1198 DLPSIDTQDFA
+1198 DLPSIDTRDFA

-1214 WKSMANDLGFNVN
+1214 WKSMAHDLGFNVN

>member
-13 PFEAPDYTQNLRS
+13 PFEAPDYTKNLRS
-26 LSLLYSALARGQ
+26 LSLLYAAMARGQ

-219 LRAEGRLGTLTNVV
+219 LRAEGRLGTLTHVV

-255 VGAKAGSALGSALG
+255 VGAKTGSALGSALG

-293 GSYTRRVVND
+293 GNYTRRVVND
-303 PNLSDQQQ
+303 QNLSDQQQ

-345 SRGATALAQR
+345 SRGAAALAQR

-361 MQRLANTGTDAAS
+361 MQRLANAGTDAAS

-403 NVVFNQTTGLDTPL
+403 NVVFNQNTGLDTPL

-444 ARRPVERTTDTTQP
+444 ARRSVERTTDTTQP

-477 SDAAV
+477 SDGAV

-490 NASAAQTAGSSAFKP
+490 NASAAQTAGSSVFKP

-546 ADVKASAKFRNDL
+546 ADAKASAKFRNDL

-574 SVEQLRAEV
+574 SVEQLRTEV
-583 NSRVSMPGF
+583 NSRISMPGF
-592 NNVFKSRRE
+592 NNIFKSRRE

-610 RLNDETYLNDLF
+610 RLNDETYLSDLF

-627 TPDHVAAEPPYAT
+627 TPDHVAAEPPNAT

-678 EPVQQPVA
+678 EP
-686 EPVQQQPVAET
+686 
-697 VQQKPVNEPVQQQPV
+697 
-712 AELVQQQPVA
+712 
-722 EPVQQPV
+722 
-729 VEPARQTL
+729 ARQVL

-893 VAGTVAPDAGVVV
+893 VAGTVAPDAGVII

-937 SPRTARSAGKSDGG
+937 SPRTARSTGKSDGR
-951 DAANTGSNKRSRAA
+951 DAANTGSNKRSRVEA
-965 VPGRDRVNPYGK
+965 PGRDRVSPYGK
-977 LDFSR
+977 KDFSR
-982 VDLNATSSAALFDD
+982 EELNATSSAALFDD

-1025 GNRYSTGLSALGW
+1025 GNRHSTGLSALGW

-1198 DLPSIDTQDFA
+1198 DLPSIDTRDFA

-1214 WKSMANDLGFNVN
+1214 WKSMAYDLGFNVN

>member
-197 KRGEERRQQA
+197 KRSEERRQQA

-219 LRAEGRLGTLTNVV
+219 LRAEGRLGTFTHVV

-255 VGAKAGSALGSALG
+255 VGAKTGSALGSALG

-325 GFAANALPGGVFA
+325 GFAANVLPGGVFA

-345 SRGATALAQR
+345 SRGAAALAQR

-361 MQRLANTGTDAAS
+361 MQRLANAGTDAAS

-444 ARRPVERTTDTTQP
+444 ARRSVERTTDTTQP

-525 AMFTDKSAPADN
+525 AMFTDKSAPAEN

-546 ADVKASAKFRNDL
+546 ADAKASAKFRNDL

-583 NSRVSMPGF
+583 NSRISMPGF
-592 NNVFKSRRE
+592 NNIFKSRRE

-610 RLNDETYLNDLF
+610 RLNDETYLSDLF

-627 TPDHVAAEPPYAT
+627 TPDHVAAEPPNAT

-667 VAEPVQQQPVA
+667 VAETV
-678 EPVQQPVA
+678 
-686 EPVQQQPVAET
+686 QQPVAET
-697 VQQKPVNEPVQQQPV
+697 VQQ
-712 AELVQQQPVA
+712 PVA
-722 EPVQQPV
+722 EP
-729 VEPARQTL
+729 ARQAL

-893 VAGTVAPDAGVVV
+893 VAGTVAPDAGVIV

-918 ERSVGDAAAQPA
+918 ERSVGDPTAQPA

-951 DAANTGSNKRSRAA
+951 DAANTGSNKRSRVEA
-965 VPGRDRVNPYGK
+965 PGRDRVSPYGK
-977 LDFSR
+977 KDFSR
-982 VDLNATSSAALFDD
+982 EELNATSSAALFDD

-1025 GNRYSTGLSALGW
+1025 GNRHSTGLSALGW

-1198 DLPSIDTQDFA
+1198 DLPSIDTRDFA

-1214 WKSMANDLGFNVN
+1214 WKSMAYDLGFNVN

>member
-13 PFEAPDYTQNLRS
+13 PFEAPDYTKDLRS
-26 LSLLYSALARGQ
+26 LSMLYAAMARGQ

-93 LSNDPAVSKK
+93 LSNDPVVSKK

-165 SSLFSRVKEGIST
+165 GSLFSRVKEGIST

-219 LRAEGRLGTLTNVV
+219 LRAEGRLGTLTHVV

-255 VGAKAGSALGSALG
+255 VGAKTGSALGATLG
-269 LPGALGGAV
+269 LPGAVGGAV
-278 GGAVLGGLAGVPFGV
+278 GGALLGGLAGVPTGV

-311 TQAIEAGSASAGLT
+311 MQAIEAGSAGAGLT

-345 SRGATALAQR
+345 SRGAAALAQR

-361 MQRLANTGTDAAS
+361 MQRLANAGTDVAS

-403 NVVFNQTTGLDTPL
+403 NVVFNQNTGLAAPL
-417 SEYVMDAALAGA
+417 SENVLDAALAGA

-434 FAPFNAAPAK
+434 FAPFNAAPATS
-444 ARRPVERTTDTTQP
+444 RRPVERTTATTQP

-463 DSVASPVEP
+463 DSATSPVEP

-477 SDAAV
+477 SDGAG
-482 VSNAAEAA
+482 VSNAAEATD
-490 NASAAQTAGSSAFKP
+490 ASAVKTAGSSTFKP
-505 YTGRNKRYIG
+505 YAGRNKRYIG

-525 AMFTDKSAPADN
+525 GMFTDKSTAENN
-537 FATVHPNDK
+537 FVTTRPNDSADAK
-546 ADVKASAKFRNDL
+546 ANAKFRNDL

-592 NNVFKSRRE
+592 NNIFKSRRE

-622 NDRLI
+622 SDRLI
-627 TPDHVAAEPPYAT
+627 TPEHVAAEPPNAT
-640 GQPAPAKVRQTEA
+640 EQPTPAKVRQTEA
-653 EPVAEPVAETVQQP
+653 EPVQQPVTEPVQQP
-667 VAEPVQQQPVA
+667 VTEPVRQPVT

-686 EPVQQQPVAET
+686 EPVQQPVT
-697 VQQKPVNEPVQQQPV
+697 
-712 AELVQQQPVA
+712 

-729 VEPARQTL
+729 VEPARQAL

-794 TLRDSAAK
+794 TLRDSAAS

-812 TNGAKPTRPGKR
+812 TNGAKPTRPSKR

-836 DGQNATNRPVA
+836 DGQDATNRPVA
-847 ESVAAA
+847 ESVAPV
-853 VAREPG
+853 VAGEPG
-859 AAPDAGTVA
+859 TAPDAGTA
-868 PAALA
+868 TAAALA

-880 PVAKRG
+880 AVTKRG
-886 NDGTPAQ
+886 DAGAPAQ
-893 VAGTVAPDAGVVV
+893 TAGTTAPDAGVIV
-906 RKRARKAAPADG
+906 RKRARKATPADG
-918 ERSVGDAAAQPA
+918 ERSVGDATAQPA
-930 TTGESAG
+930 TTGESTG

-951 DAANTGSNKRSRAA
+951 DAANTGRNKRSRTETPA
-965 VPGRDRVNPYGK
+965 RDRVNPYGK

-996 LMLGKALRDSLDDA
+996 LMLGRALQDSLDDA
-1010 EKIVAISTASALHPH
+1010 EKIFAISTASAALHPH
-1025 GNRYSTGLSALGW
+1025 GNRHSTGLSALGW

-1071 QASKALTTQTSKEAR
+1071 QASKALNASTTKEAR

-1104 ILEAMQRAEKA
+1104 ILDALQRAEKA

-1121 EAANLEALEADPV
+1121 EAANLEALESEPV

-1141 FIREIPEQVMR
+1141 FIRDIPEQVMR

-1183 TDKEVQALNYLRENT
+1183 TDKEVQALNYLRKNT
-1198 DLPSIDTQDFA
+1198 DLPSIDTRDFA

-1214 WKSMANDLGFNVN
+1214 WKSMAHDLGFNVN

>member
-38 RGGGA
+38 RGGGS
-43 GGGRGAGKVYHI
+43 GGRRGAGKVYHI

-255 VGAKAGSALGSALG
+255 VGAKTGSALGSALG

-293 GSYTRRVVND
+293 GNYTRRVVND

-325 GFAANALPGGVFA
+325 GFAANALPGGAFA

-361 MQRLANTGTDAAS
+361 MQRLANAGTDAAS

-444 ARRPVERTTDTTQP
+444 ARRSVERTTDTTQP

-477 SDAAV
+477 SDGAV

-490 NASAAQTAGSSAFKP
+490 NAPAAQTVGSSAFKP

-515 ISDDVASMLR
+515 LSDDVASMLR

-546 ADVKASAKFRNDL
+546 ADAKASAKFRNDL

-583 NSRVSMPGF
+583 NSRISMPGF
-592 NNVFKSRRE
+592 NNIFKSRRE

-610 RLNDETYLNDLF
+610 RLNDETYLSDLF

-627 TPDHVAAEPPYAT
+627 TPDHVAAEPPNAT
-640 GQPAPAKVRQTEA
+640 GQPTPAKVRQTEA
-653 EPVAEPVAETVQQP
+653 EPVAEPVAETVQQ
-667 VAEPVQQQPVA
+667 QQQPVA
-678 EPVQQPVA
+678 EPVQQKPVA
-686 EPVQQQPVAET
+686 ETVQQQPVAET
-697 VQQKPVNEPVQQQPV
+697 VQQ
-712 AELVQQQPVA
+712 PVA
-722 EPVQQPV
+722 EP
-729 VEPARQTL
+729 ARQAL

-812 TNGAKPTRPGKR
+812 TNGAKPTRPSKR

-951 DAANTGSNKRSRAA
+951 DAANTGSNKRSRVEA
-965 VPGRDRVNPYGK
+965 PGRDRVSPYGK

-982 VDLNATSSAALFDD
+982 AELNTTSSAALFDD
-996 LMLGKALRDSLDDA
+996 LMLGKALLDSLGDA
-1010 EKIVAISTASALHPH
+1010 EKFYAVSNAAPIQRH
-1025 GNRYSTGLSALGW
+1025 GDRHSTGTSTLGW

-1044 GESPVINA
+1044 SKSPYIN
-1052 DLDAVLGTIETPPV
+1052 DELDAVLGTIETPPV

-1104 ILEAMQRAEKA
+1104 ILDAMQRAEKA

-1214 WKSMANDLGFNVN
+1214 WKSMAHDLGFNVN

-1241 VTKRARKC
+1241 VTKRAQKC

>member
-13 PFEAPDYTQNLRS
+13 PFEAPDYTKDLRS
-26 LSLLYSALARGQ
+26 LSMLYAAMARGQ

-93 LSNDPAVSKK
+93 LSNDPVVSKK

-165 SSLFSRVKEGIST
+165 GSLFSRVKEGIST

-219 LRAEGRLGTLTNVV
+219 LRAEGRLGTLTHVV

-255 VGAKAGSALGSALG
+255 VGAKTGSALGATLG
-269 LPGALGGAV
+269 LPGAVGGAV
-278 GGAVLGGLAGVPFGV
+278 GGALLGGLAGVPTGV

-311 TQAIEAGSASAGLT
+311 TQAIEAGAAGAGLT

-345 SRGATALAQR
+345 SRGAAALAQR

-361 MQRLANTGTDAAS
+361 MQRLANVGTDAAS

-403 NVVFNQTTGLDTPL
+403 NVVFNQNTGLAAPL
-417 SEYVMDAALAGA
+417 SENVLDAALAGA

-434 FAPFNAAPAK
+434 FAPFNAAPATS
-444 ARRPVERTTDTTQP
+444 RRPVERTTATTQP

-463 DSVASPVEP
+463 DSAASPVEP

-477 SDAAV
+477 SDGTG
-482 VSNAAEAA
+482 VSTAAEAV
-490 NASAAQTAGSSAFKP
+490 SAAKTTGSSTFKP
-505 YTGRNKRYIG
+505 YAGRNKRYIG

-525 AMFTDKSAPADN
+525 AMFTDKSAAADN

-546 ADVKASAKFRNDL
+546 ADTKANAKFRNDL

-592 NNVFKSRRE
+592 NNIFKSRRE
-601 RQIVQEVAK
+601 RQIVQELAK

-622 NDRLI
+622 SDRLI
-627 TPDHVAAEPPYAT
+627 TPEHVAAEPPSTAE
-640 GQPAPAKVRQTEA
+640 QPTPAKVRQTEA
-653 EPVAEPVAETVQQP
+653 EPV
-667 VAEPVQQQPVA
+667 QQPVA

-686 EPVQQQPVAET
+686 EP
-697 VQQKPVNEPVQQQPV
+697 
-712 AELVQQQPVA
+712 
-722 EPVQQPV
+722 
-729 VEPARQTL
+729 ARQVL

-772 DELNPANYA
+772 DELNPDNYA

-788 QQLGPN
+788 QQLGAN

-847 ESVAAA
+847 ESAAPVVAG
-853 VAREPG
+853 EPG
-859 AAPDAGTVA
+859 TAPDAGTA
-868 PAALA
+868 TAAALA

-880 PVAKRG
+880 AVAKRG
-886 NDGTPAQ
+886 DAGAPAQ
-893 VAGTVAPDAGVVV
+893 TAGTVAPDAGVVV
-906 RKRARKAAPADG
+906 RERARKAAPADG
-918 ERSVGDAAAQPA
+918 ERSAGDAAAQPA
-930 TTGESAG
+930 TTGESTG
-937 SPRTARSAGKSDGG
+937 SRRTARSAGKSDGR
-951 DAANTGSNKRSRAA
+951 DAANTGGNKRSRAETSS
-965 VPGRDRVNPYGK
+965 RNRVNPYGK

-996 LMLGKALRDSLDDA
+996 LMLGRALQDSLDDA
-1010 EKIVAISTASALHPH
+1010 EKIFAISTASAALHPH
-1025 GNRYSTGLSALGW
+1025 GNRHSTGLSALGW

-1071 QASKALTTQTSKEAR
+1071 QASKALNASTTKEAR
-1086 DALQPLI
+1086 NALQPLI

-1104 ILEAMQRAEKA
+1104 ILDALQRAEKA

-1121 EAANLEALEADPV
+1121 EAANLEALESEPV

-1141 FIREIPEQVMR
+1141 FIRDIPEQVMR

-1183 TDKEVQALNYLRENT
+1183 TDKEVQALNYLRKNT
-1198 DLPSIDTQDFA
+1198 DLPSIDTRDFA

-1214 WKSMANDLGFNVN
+1214 WKSMAHDLGFNVN

>member
-13 PFEAPDYTQNLRS
+13 PFEAPDYTKDLRS
-26 LSLLYSALARGQ
+26 LSMLYAALARGQ

-219 LRAEGRLGTLTNVV
+219 LRAEGRLGTLTHVV

-255 VGAKAGSALGSALG
+255 VGAKTGSALGAALG

-293 GSYTRRVVND
+293 GNYTRRVVND
-303 PNLSDQQQ
+303 QNLSDQQQ

-345 SRGATALAQR
+345 SRGAAALAQR

-361 MQRLANTGTDAAS
+361 IQRLANAGTDAAS

-403 NVVFNQTTGLDTPL
+403 NVVFNQNTGLDTPL
-417 SEYVMDAALAGA
+417 SEYVLDAALAGA

-434 FAPFNAAPAK
+434 FAPFNAAPAT
-444 ARRPVERTTDTTQP
+444 ARRSVERTTDTTQP

-477 SDAAV
+477 SDGSV

-546 ADVKASAKFRNDL
+546 ADAKASAKFRNDL

-574 SVEQLRAEV
+574 SVEQLRTEV
-583 NSRVSMPGF
+583 NSRISLPGF
-592 NNVFKSRRE
+592 NNIFKSRRE

-610 RLNDETYLNDLF
+610 RLNDETYLSDLF

-627 TPDHVAAEPPYAT
+627 TPDHVAAEPPNAT

-678 EPVQQPVA
+678 EPVQQQPVA
-686 EPVQQQPVAET
+686 EPVQQPVAET
-697 VQQKPVNEPVQQQPV
+697 V
-712 AELVQQQPVA
+712 QQPVA

-729 VEPARQTL
+729 AEPARQTL

-836 DGQNATNRPVA
+836 DGQDATNRPVA

-893 VAGTVAPDAGVVV
+893 VAGTTAPDAGVVV

-965 VPGRDRVNPYGK
+965 APGRDRVNPYGK

-996 LMLGKALRDSLDDA
+996 LMLGKALLDSLGDT
-1010 EKIVAISTASALHPH
+1010 EKLYAISNAAPIHRH
-1025 GNRYSTGLSALGW
+1025 GDRHSTGTSTLGW

-1044 GESPVINA
+1044 GDSPYIND

-1071 QASKALTTQTSKEAR
+1071 QASKALNASTTKEAR

-1093 EQHPKEAAQAG
+1093 EQYPKEAAQAG
-1104 ILEAMQRAEKA
+1104 ILDATQRAEKA

-1121 EAANLEALEADPV
+1121 EAANLEALESEPV

-1141 FIREIPEQVMR
+1141 FIRDISEQVMR

-1198 DLPSIDTQDFA
+1198 DLPSIDTRDFA

>member
-13 PFEAPDYTQNLRS
+13 PFEAPDYTKDLRS
-26 LSLLYSALARGQ
+26 LSMLYAAMARGQ

-93 LSNDPAVSKK
+93 LSNDPVVSKK

-130 EKTLK
+130 EKTFK

-165 SSLFSRVKEGIST
+165 GSLFSRVKEGIST

-219 LRAEGRLGTLTNVV
+219 LRAEGRLGTLTHVV

-245 DLGAGLAGAV
+245 DLGAGLTGAV
-255 VGAKAGSALGSALG
+255 VGAKTGSALGAALG

-278 GGAVLGGLAGVPFGV
+278 GGALLGGLAGVPTGV

-311 TQAIEAGSASAGLT
+311 LQAIAAGSAGAGLT

-338 RSALAPI
+338 RGALAPI
-345 SRGATALAQR
+345 SRGAAALAQR
-355 GIGGGA
+355 GIGGGV
-361 MQRLANTGTDAAS
+361 MQRLVNAGAADAAS

-403 NVVFNQTTGLDTPL
+403 NIVFNQTTGLATPL

-434 FAPFNAAPAK
+434 FAPFNAAPVATS
-444 ARRPVERTTDTTQP
+444 RRPAERTTTVEQP

-463 DSVASPVEP
+463 DTTVPPVEP

-477 SDAAV
+477 SDGAV
-482 VSNAAEAA
+482 VSNAAEATD
-490 NASAAQTAGSSAFKP
+490 ASAVKTVGSSTFKP
-505 YTGRNKRYIG
+505 YAGRNKRYIG

-525 AMFTDKSAPADN
+525 GMFTDKSAAENN
-537 FATVHPNDK
+537 FVTTRPNDSADAK
-546 ADVKASAKFRNDL
+546 ANAKFRNDL

-592 NNVFKSRRE
+592 NNIFKSRRE
-601 RQIVQEVAK
+601 RQIVQELAK

-622 NDRLI
+622 SDRLI
-627 TPDHVAAEPPYAT
+627 TPEHVAAEPPNAT
-640 GQPAPAKVRQTEA
+640 EQPTPAKVRQTEA
-653 EPVAEPVAETVQQP
+653 EPVQQPVVEPVQQP
-667 VAEPVQQQPVA
+667 VTEPVQQPVT

-686 EPVQQQPVAET
+686 EPV
-697 VQQKPVNEPVQQQPV
+697 
-712 AELVQQQPVA
+712 
-722 EPVQQPV
+722 
-729 VEPARQTL
+729 VEPARQAL

-772 DELNPANYA
+772 DELNPATYA
-781 ELSPWFE
+781 ELSTWFE

-794 TLRDSAAK
+794 TLRGSAAS

-812 TNGAKPTRPGKR
+812 TKGAKPTRPGKR

-836 DGQNATNRPVA
+836 DGQDATNRPVA
-847 ESVAAA
+847 ESVAPV
-853 VAREPG
+853 VAGEPG
-859 AAPDAGTVA
+859 TAPDAGTA
-868 PAALA
+868 TAAALA

-880 PVAKRG
+880 AVTKRG
-886 NDGTPAQ
+886 DAGASAQ
-893 VAGTVAPDAGVVV
+893 TAGTTAPNAGVIV
-906 RKRARKAAPADG
+906 RKRARKATPADG

-930 TTGESAG
+930 TTGESTG

-951 DAANTGSNKRSRAA
+951 DAANTGSNKRSRTK
-965 VPGRDRVNPYGK
+965 VPVRDRVNPYGK

-996 LMLGKALRDSLDDA
+996 LILGKALLDSLDDA
-1010 EKIVAISTASALHPH
+1010 EKLFAVTKAAPIHRHGDRHSTGIST
-1025 GNRYSTGLSALGW
+1025 LGW

-1044 GESPVINA
+1044 GESPYIND

-1071 QASKALTTQTSKEAR
+1071 QASKALTAPTTKEAR
-1086 DALQPLI
+1086 NALQPLI
-1093 EQHPKEAAQAG
+1093 EQYPKEAAQAG
-1104 ILEAMQRAEKA
+1104 ILDAMQRAEKA

-1121 EAANLEALEADPV
+1121 EAANLEALESEPV

-1141 FIREIPEQVMR
+1141 FIRDIPEQVMR

-1183 TDKEVQALNYLRENT
+1183 TNKEVQALNYLRKNA
-1198 DLPSIDTQDFA
+1198 DLPSIDTRDFA

-1214 WKSMANDLGFNVN
+1214 WKAMAHDLGFNVN

>member
-13 PFEAPDYTQNLRS
+13 PFEAPDYTKDLRS
-26 LSLLYSALARGQ
+26 LSMLYAAMARGQ

-219 LRAEGRLGTLTNVV
+219 LRAEGRLGTLTHVV

-255 VGAKAGSALGSALG
+255 VGAKTGSALGAALG

-293 GSYTRRVVND
+293 GNYTRRVVND
-303 PNLSDQQQ
+303 QNLSDQQQ

-338 RSALAPI
+338 RSALTPI
-345 SRGATALAQR
+345 SRGAAALAQR

-361 MQRLANTGTDAAS
+361 MQRLANAGTDAAS

-403 NVVFNQTTGLDTPL
+403 NVVFNQNTGLDTPL
-417 SEYVMDAALAGA
+417 SEYVLDAALAGA

-434 FAPFNAAPAK
+434 FAPFNAAPAT
-444 ARRPVERTTDTTQP
+444 ARRSVERTTDTTQP

-477 SDAAV
+477 SDGSV

-546 ADVKASAKFRNDL
+546 ADAKASAKFRNDL

-574 SVEQLRAEV
+574 SVEQLRTEV
-583 NSRVSMPGF
+583 NSRISLPGF
-592 NNVFKSRRE
+592 NNIFKSRRE

-610 RLNDETYLNDLF
+610 RLNDETYLSDLF

-627 TPDHVAAEPPYAT
+627 TPDHVAAEPPNAT

-686 EPVQQQPVAET
+686 EPVQQPVA
-697 VQQKPVNEPVQQQPV
+697 
-712 AELVQQQPVA
+712 
-722 EPVQQPV
+722 
-729 VEPARQTL
+729 EPARQTL

-836 DGQNATNRPVA
+836 DGQDATNRPVA

-906 RKRARKAAPADG
+906 RKRDRKAAPADG

-965 VPGRDRVNPYGK
+965 APARDRVNPYGK

-996 LMLGKALRDSLDDA
+996 LMLGKALLDSLGDA
-1010 EKIVAISTASALHPH
+1010 EKLYAISNAAPIHRH
-1025 GNRYSTGLSALGW
+1025 GDRHSTGTSTLGW

-1044 GESPVINA
+1044 GESPYIND

-1071 QASKALTTQTSKEAR
+1071 QASKALNASTTKEAR

-1093 EQHPKEAAQAG
+1093 EQYPKEAAQAG
-1104 ILEAMQRAEKA
+1104 ILDAMQRAEKA

-1198 DLPSIDTQDFA
+1198 DLPSIDTRDFA